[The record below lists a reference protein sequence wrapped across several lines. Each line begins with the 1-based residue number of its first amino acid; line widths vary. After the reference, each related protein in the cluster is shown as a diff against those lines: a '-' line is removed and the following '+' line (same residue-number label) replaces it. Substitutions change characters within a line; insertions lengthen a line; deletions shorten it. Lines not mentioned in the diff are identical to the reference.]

1 MKIYPDKRVPKIFV
15 MQEEAMK
22 RKLIG
27 RWHAAA
33 FLVFCF
39 VFALTASG
47 VFYNQRGKLAGEF
60 ENMVAANL
68 TSYTQAQKRYL
79 NSSITDAWNTLK
91 GISGLIE
98 WIVPEYTEDS
108 LNEYLDQLNLQNRD
122 YMIEYVPLKELERR
136 LRDQKAP
143 EPDWSL
149 FREIEQGTGVVSD
162 IWDWKKA
169 GNKYVFTVA
178 EPVRENGE
186 VIGVLQT
193 RLEPLAITKQVP
205 EASAFTR
212 SSTLIVRRDGTILVS
227 GDHNQGYIS
236 TGNLFDSVRA
246 AGITDEAVRQ
256 MEERFYGDGSDSFM
270 FDGKGNS
277 YYFSWDSLGYNEWY
291 IVNFVRSPDVAIHYD
306 NILKELIY
314 ASLFLIGL
322 TAVLGGGIVVL
333 FLHYRRS
340 LDFET
345 KKYGLL
351 AEFSDTVL
359 FEYDRRRDNLEF
371 TNNARR
377 ILMLDELKISHVMGK
392 KTRADLLFQEDRK
405 VMEDMLR
412 GRTGMGE
419 DKIQYGELRLKSISG
434 EYHWFGCHYKAITSD
449 AGTVVKVVGKLADIS
464 RQRSREQ
471 ALREQAMRDVLT
483 GIYNKAGER
492 LIDHMV
498 KEQGQGLFLML
509 DINNFKGINDTM
521 GHAAGDA
528 ILTELGRV
536 LKGTCRENDIVARIG
551 GDEFVMFLPG
561 AFDWQTGN
569 RKIGE
574 IQESLSTVRISTWG
588 IRGIRASIGASLCP
602 EDGMDYETLFRAA
615 DGAMYRAKEQ
625 SKDRNESG
633 QAGAE
638 EKDRTIS

>member
-1 MKIYPDKRVPKIFV
+1 
-15 MQEEAMK
+15 MK

-27 RWHAAA
+27 TWHAAA
-33 FLVFCF
+33 FLTFCF
-39 VFALTASG
+39 VLALTASG

-60 ENMVAANL
+60 GNMVAANL

-91 GISGLIE
+91 GISGLVE
-98 WIVPEYTEDS
+98 QIVPEYTEDS

-122 YMIEYVPLKELERR
+122 YMIEYLSLKELERR
-136 LRDQKAP
+136 LRDQQAA
-143 EPDWSL
+143 ERDWTL
-149 FREIEQGTGVVSD
+149 FRKIEQGTGVVSD

-169 GNKYVFTVA
+169 GNQSVFTVA
-178 EPVRENGE
+178 EPVWKNGK

-193 RLEPLAITKQVP
+193 RLKPLSITEQVP

-212 SSTLIVRRDGTILVS
+212 SSTLIVRRDGTILAS
-227 GDHNQGYIS
+227 ENHNRGDIS
-236 TGNLFDSVRA
+236 TGNLFVSVKTS
-246 AGITDEAVRQ
+246 GITDEVVRQ
-256 MEERFYGDGSDSFM
+256 MEECFYGDGSDSFM
-270 FDGKGNS
+270 FEGKGDF
-277 YYFSWDSLGYNEWY
+277 YYFSWDYLGYNEWY
-291 IVNFVRSPDVAIHYD
+291 IVNFVRSPDVAIHYE

-351 AEFSDTVL
+351 AEFSDTAL
-359 FEYDRRRDNLEF
+359 FEYDRRKDILEF

-377 ILMLDELKISHVMGK
+377 ILMLDELRISHVMGK
-392 KTRADLLFQEDRK
+392 KIRTDLFLQEDRK

-412 GRTGMGE
+412 SRTGSWE
-419 DKIQYGELRLKSISG
+419 DNIQYAELRLKSISG
-434 EYHWFGCHYKAITSD
+434 EYHWFGCHYKTITSD
-449 AGTVVKVVGKLADIS
+449 TGTVVKVVGKLADIS

-471 ALREQAMRDVLT
+471 ELREQAMRDVLT

-492 LIDHMV
+492 LIDRMV
-498 KEQGQGLFLML
+498 KEKGQGLFLML
-509 DINNFKGINDTM
+509 DLNDFKSINDTM

-528 ILTELGRV
+528 ILTEMGRV
-536 LKGTCRENDIVARIG
+536 LKGACRENDIVARIG

-561 AFDWQTGN
+561 VFDRQTGK

-574 IQESLSTVRISTWG
+574 IQESLRTVRISTWG
-588 IRGIRASIGASLCP
+588 IRGIKASIGAALCP
-602 EDGMDYETLFRAA
+602 EDGMDYGTLYKAA
-615 DGAMYRAKEQ
+615 DEAMYQAKEQ
-625 SKDRNESG
+625 SKNRNESG
-633 QAGAE
+633 EAGE
-638 EKDRTIS
+638 ENHDRTIS

>member
-1 MKIYPDKRVPKIFV
+1 
-15 MQEEAMK
+15 MK

-27 RWHAAA
+27 TWHAAA
-33 FLVFCF
+33 FLTFCF
-39 VFALTASG
+39 VLALTASG

-60 ENMVAANL
+60 GNMVAANL

-91 GISGLIE
+91 GISGLVE
-98 WIVPEYTEDS
+98 QIVPEYTEDS

-122 YMIEYVPLKELERR
+122 YMIEYLSLKELERR
-136 LRDQKAP
+136 LRNQQAA
-143 EPDWSL
+143 ERDWTL
-149 FREIEQGTGVVSD
+149 FRKMEQGTGVVCD

-169 GNKYVFTVA
+169 GNQSVFTVA
-178 EPVRENGE
+178 EPVWKNGK

-193 RLEPLAITKQVP
+193 RLEPLTITEQVP

-212 SSTLIVRRDGTILVS
+212 SSTLIVRRDGTILAS
-227 GDHNQGYIS
+227 ENHNRGDIS
-236 TGNLFDSVRA
+236 TGNLFVSVKTS
-246 AGITDEAVRQ
+246 GITDEVVRQ
-256 MEERFYGDGSDSFM
+256 MEECFYGDGSDSFM
-270 FDGKGNS
+270 FEGKGDS
-277 YYFSWDSLGYNEWY
+277 YYFSWDYLGYNEWY
-291 IVNFVRSPDVAIHYD
+291 IVNFVRSPDVAIHYE

-351 AEFSDTVL
+351 AEFSDTAL
-359 FEYDRRRDNLEF
+359 FEYDRRKDILEF

-377 ILMLDELKISHVMGK
+377 ILMLDELRISHVMGK
-392 KTRADLLFQEDRK
+392 KIRTDLFLQEDRK

-412 GRTGMGE
+412 SRTGSWE
-419 DKIQYGELRLKSISG
+419 DNIQYAELRLKSISG
-434 EYHWFGCHYKAITSD
+434 EYHWFGCHYKTITSD
-449 AGTVVKVVGKLADIS
+449 TGTVVKVVGKLADIS

-471 ALREQAMRDVLT
+471 ELREQAMRDVLT

-492 LIDHMV
+492 LIDRMV
-498 KEQGQGLFLML
+498 KEKGQGLFLML
-509 DINNFKGINDTM
+509 DLNDFKSINDTM

-536 LKGTCRENDIVARIG
+536 LKGNCRENDIVARIG

-561 AFDWQTGN
+561 VFDRQTGK

-574 IQESLSTVRISTWG
+574 IQESLRTVRISTWG
-588 IRGIRASIGASLCP
+588 IRGIKASIGAALCP
-602 EDGMDYETLFRAA
+602 EDGMDYGTLYKAA
-615 DGAMYRAKEQ
+615 DEAMYQAKEQ
-625 SKDRNESG
+625 SKNRNESG
-633 QAGAE
+633 EAGE
-638 EKDRTIS
+638 ENHDRTIS

>member
-1 MKIYPDKRVPKIFV
+1 
-15 MQEEAMK
+15 MK

-27 RWHAAA
+27 TWHAAA
-33 FLVFCF
+33 FLTFCF
-39 VFALTASG
+39 VLALTASG

-60 ENMVAANL
+60 GNMVAANL

-91 GISGLIE
+91 GISGLVE
-98 WIVPEYTEDS
+98 QIVPEYTEDS

-122 YMIEYVPLKELERR
+122 YMIEYLSLKELERR
-136 LRDQKAP
+136 LRNQQAA
-143 EPDWSL
+143 ERDWTL
-149 FREIEQGTGVVSD
+149 FRKIEQGTGVVSD

-169 GNKYVFTVA
+169 GNQSVFTVA
-178 EPVRENGE
+178 EPVWKNGK

-193 RLEPLAITKQVP
+193 RLEPLTITEQVP

-212 SSTLIVRRDGTILVS
+212 SSTLIVRRDGTILAS
-227 GDHNQGYIS
+227 ENHNRGDIS
-236 TGNLFDSVRA
+236 TGNLFVSVKTS
-246 AGITDEAVRQ
+246 GITDEVVRQ
-256 MEERFYGDGSDSFM
+256 MEECFYGDGSDSFM
-270 FDGKGNS
+270 FEGKGDS
-277 YYFSWDSLGYNEWY
+277 YYFSWDYLGYNEWY
-291 IVNFVRSPDVAIHYD
+291 IVNFVRSPDVAIHYE

-322 TAVLGGGIVVL
+322 TPVLGGGIVVL

-351 AEFSDTVL
+351 AEFSDSAL
-359 FEYDRRRDNLEF
+359 FEYDRRKDILEF

-377 ILMLDELKISHVMGK
+377 ILMLDELRISHVMGK
-392 KTRADLLFQEDRK
+392 KIRTDLFLQEDRK

-412 GRTGMGE
+412 SRTGSWE
-419 DKIQYGELRLKSISG
+419 DNIQYAELRLKSISG
-434 EYHWFGCHYKAITSD
+434 EYHWFGCHYKTITSD
-449 AGTVVKVVGKLADIS
+449 TGTVVKVVGKLADIS

-471 ALREQAMRDVLT
+471 ELREQAMRDVLT

-492 LIDHMV
+492 LIDRMV
-498 KEQGQGLFLML
+498 KEKGQGLFLML
-509 DINNFKGINDTM
+509 DLNDFKSINDTM

-536 LKGTCRENDIVARIG
+536 LKGNCRENDIVARIG

-561 AFDWQTGN
+561 VFDRQTGK

-574 IQESLSTVRISTWG
+574 IQESLRTVRISTWG
-588 IRGIRASIGASLCP
+588 IRGIKASIGAALCP
-602 EDGMDYETLFRAA
+602 EDGMDYGTLYKAA
-615 DGAMYRAKEQ
+615 DEAMYQAKEQ
-625 SKDRNESG
+625 SKNRNESG
-633 QAGAE
+633 EAGE
-638 EKDRTIS
+638 ENHDRTIS

>member
-1 MKIYPDKRVPKIFV
+1 
-15 MQEEAMK
+15 MK

-27 RWHAAA
+27 TWHAAA
-33 FLVFCF
+33 FLAFCF
-39 VFALTASG
+39 VLALTASG

-60 ENMVAANL
+60 GNMVAANL

-91 GISGLIE
+91 GISGLVE
-98 WIVPEYTEDS
+98 QIVPEYTEDS

-122 YMIEYVPLKELERR
+122 YMIEYLSLKELERR
-136 LRDQKAP
+136 LRDQQAA
-143 EPDWSL
+143 ERDWTL
-149 FREIEQGTGVVSD
+149 FRKIEQGTGVVSD

-169 GNKYVFTVA
+169 GNQSVFTVA
-178 EPVRENGE
+178 EPVWKNGK

-193 RLEPLAITKQVP
+193 RLKPLSITEQVP

-212 SSTLIVRRDGTILVS
+212 SSTLIVRRDGTILAS
-227 GDHNQGYIS
+227 ENHNRGDIS
-236 TGNLFDSVRA
+236 TGNLFVSVKTS
-246 AGITDEAVRQ
+246 GITDEVVRQ
-256 MEERFYGDGSDSFM
+256 MEECFYGDGSDSFM
-270 FDGKGNS
+270 FEGKGDS
-277 YYFSWDSLGYNEWY
+277 YYFSWDYLGYNEWY
-291 IVNFVRSPDVAIHYD
+291 IVNFVRSPDVAIHYE

-351 AEFSDTVL
+351 AEFSDTAL
-359 FEYDRRRDNLEF
+359 FEYDRRKDILEF

-377 ILMLDELKISHVMGK
+377 ILMLDELRISHVMGK
-392 KTRADLLFQEDRK
+392 KTRTDLFLQEDRK

-412 GRTGMGE
+412 SRTGSWE
-419 DKIQYGELRLKSISG
+419 DNIQYAELRLKSISG
-434 EYHWFGCHYKAITSD
+434 EYHWFGCHYKTITSD
-449 AGTVVKVVGKLADIS
+449 TGTVVKVVGKLADIS

-471 ALREQAMRDVLT
+471 ELREQAMRDVLT

-492 LIDHMV
+492 LIDRMV
-498 KEQGQGLFLML
+498 KEKGQGLFLML
-509 DINNFKGINDTM
+509 DLNDFKSINDTM
-521 GHAAGDA
+521 GHVAGDA

-536 LKGTCRENDIVARIG
+536 LKGNCRENDIVARIG

-561 AFDWQTGN
+561 VFDRQTGK

-574 IQESLSTVRISTWG
+574 IQESLRTVRISTWG
-588 IRGIRASIGASLCP
+588 IRGIKASIGAALCP
-602 EDGMDYETLFRAA
+602 EDGMDYGTLYKAA
-615 DGAMYRAKEQ
+615 DEAMYQAKEQ
-625 SKDRNESG
+625 SKNRNESG
-633 QAGAE
+633 EAGE
-638 EKDRTIS
+638 ENHDRTIS

>member
-1 MKIYPDKRVPKIFV
+1 
-15 MQEEAMK
+15 MK

-27 RWHAAA
+27 TWHAAA
-33 FLVFCF
+33 FLAFCF
-39 VFALTASG
+39 VLALTASG

-60 ENMVAANL
+60 GNMVAANL

-91 GISGLIE
+91 GISGLVE
-98 WIVPEYTEDS
+98 QIVPEYTDDS

-122 YMIEYVPLKELERR
+122 YMIEYLSLKELERR
-136 LRDQKAP
+136 LRDQQAA
-143 EPDWSL
+143 ERDWTL
-149 FREIEQGTGVVSD
+149 FRKIEQGTGVVSD

-169 GNKYVFTVA
+169 GNQSVFTVA
-178 EPVRENGE
+178 EPVWKNGK

-193 RLEPLAITKQVP
+193 RLKPLSITEQVP

-212 SSTLIVRRDGTILVS
+212 SSTLIVRRDGTILAS
-227 GDHNQGYIS
+227 ENHNRGDIS
-236 TGNLFDSVRA
+236 TGNLFVSVKT
-246 AGITDEAVRQ
+246 AGITDEVVRQ
-256 MEERFYGDGSDSFM
+256 MEECFYGDGSDSFM
-270 FDGKGNS
+270 FEGKGDF
-277 YYFSWDSLGYNEWY
+277 YYFSWDYLGYNEWY
-291 IVNFVRSPDVAIHYD
+291 IVNFVRSPDVAIHYE

-351 AEFSDTVL
+351 AEFSDTAL
-359 FEYDRRRDNLEF
+359 FEYDRRKDILEF

-377 ILMLDELKISHVMGK
+377 ILMLDELRISHVMGK
-392 KTRADLLFQEDRK
+392 KTRTDLFLQEDRK

-412 GRTGMGE
+412 SRTGSWE
-419 DKIQYGELRLKSISG
+419 DNIQYAELRLKSISG
-434 EYHWFGCHYKAITSD
+434 EYHWFGCHYKTITSD
-449 AGTVVKVVGKLADIS
+449 TGTVVKVVGKLADIS

-471 ALREQAMRDVLT
+471 DLREQAMRDVLT
-483 GIYNKAGER
+483 GIYNKAGEK
-492 LIDHMV
+492 LIDRMV
-498 KEQGQGLFLML
+498 KEKGQGLFLML
-509 DINNFKGINDTM
+509 DLNDFKSINDTM
-521 GHAAGDA
+521 GHVAGDA

-561 AFDWQTGN
+561 VFDRQTGK

-574 IQESLSTVRISTWG
+574 IQESLRTVRISTWG
-588 IRGIRASIGASLCP
+588 IRGIKASIGAALCP
-602 EDGMDYETLFRAA
+602 EDGMDYGTLYKAA
-615 DGAMYRAKEQ
+615 DEAMYQAKEQ
-625 SKDRNESG
+625 SKNRNESG
-633 QAGAE
+633 EAGE
-638 EKDRTIS
+638 ENHDRTIS

>member
-1 MKIYPDKRVPKIFV
+1 
-15 MQEEAMK
+15 MK

-27 RWHAAA
+27 TWHAAA
-33 FLVFCF
+33 FLTFCF
-39 VFALTASG
+39 VLALTASG

-60 ENMVAANL
+60 GNMVAANL

-91 GISGLIE
+91 GISGLVE
-98 WIVPEYTEDS
+98 QIVPEYTEDS

-122 YMIEYVPLKELERR
+122 YMIEYLSLKELERR
-136 LRDQKAP
+136 LRNQQAA
-143 EPDWSL
+143 ERDWTL
-149 FREIEQGTGVVSD
+149 FRKIEQGTGVVSD

-169 GNKYVFTVA
+169 GNQSVFTVA
-178 EPVRENGE
+178 EPVWKNGK

-193 RLEPLAITKQVP
+193 RLEPLTITEQVP

-212 SSTLIVRRDGTILVS
+212 SSTLIVRRDGTILAS
-227 GDHNQGYIS
+227 ENHNRGDIS
-236 TGNLFDSVRA
+236 TGNLFVSVKTS
-246 AGITDEAVRQ
+246 GITDEVVRQ
-256 MEERFYGDGSDSFM
+256 MEECFYGDGSDSFM
-270 FDGKGNS
+270 FEGKGDF
-277 YYFSWDSLGYNEWY
+277 YYFSWDYLGYNEWY
-291 IVNFVRSPDVAIHYD
+291 IVNFVRSPDVAIHYE

-351 AEFSDTVL
+351 AEFSDSAL
-359 FEYDRRRDNLEF
+359 FEYDRRKDILEF

-377 ILMLDELKISHVMGK
+377 ILMLDELRISHVMGK
-392 KTRADLLFQEDRK
+392 KIRTDLFLQEDRK

-412 GRTGMGE
+412 SRTGSWE
-419 DKIQYGELRLKSISG
+419 DNIQYAELRLKSISG
-434 EYHWFGCHYKAITSD
+434 EYHWFGCHYKTITSD
-449 AGTVVKVVGKLADIS
+449 TGTVVKVVGKLADIS

-471 ALREQAMRDVLT
+471 ELREQAMRDVLT

-492 LIDHMV
+492 LIDRMV
-498 KEQGQGLFLML
+498 KEKGQGLFLML
-509 DINNFKGINDTM
+509 DLNDFKSINDTM
-521 GHAAGDA
+521 GHVAGDA

-561 AFDWQTGN
+561 VFDRQTGK

-574 IQESLSTVRISTWG
+574 IQESLRTVRISTWG
-588 IRGIRASIGASLCP
+588 IRGIKASIGAALCP
-602 EDGMDYETLFRAA
+602 EDGMDYGTLYKAA
-615 DGAMYRAKEQ
+615 DEAMYQAKEQ
-625 SKDRNESG
+625 SKNRNESG
-633 QAGAE
+633 EAGE
-638 EKDRTIS
+638 ENHDRTIS

>member
-1 MKIYPDKRVPKIFV
+1 
-15 MQEEAMK
+15 MK

-27 RWHAAA
+27 TWHAAA
-33 FLVFCF
+33 FLAFCF
-39 VFALTASG
+39 VLALTASG

-60 ENMVAANL
+60 GNMVAANL

-91 GISGLIE
+91 GISGLVE
-98 WIVPEYTEDS
+98 QIVPEYTDDS

-122 YMIEYVPLKELERR
+122 YMIEYLSLKELERR
-136 LRDQKAP
+136 LRDQQAA
-143 EPDWSL
+143 ERDWTL
-149 FREIEQGTGVVSD
+149 FRKIEQGTGVVSD

-169 GNKYVFTVA
+169 GNQSVFTVA
-178 EPVRENGE
+178 EPVWKNGK

-193 RLEPLAITKQVP
+193 RLKPLSITEQVP

-212 SSTLIVRRDGTILVS
+212 SSTLIVRCDGTILAS
-227 GDHNQGYIS
+227 ENHNRGDIS
-236 TGNLFDSVRA
+236 TGNLFVSVKT
-246 AGITDEAVRQ
+246 AGITDEVVRQ
-256 MEERFYGDGSDSFM
+256 MEECFYGDGSDSFM
-270 FDGKGNS
+270 FEGKGDF
-277 YYFSWDSLGYNEWY
+277 YYFSWDYLGYNEWY
-291 IVNFVRSPDVAIHYD
+291 IVNFVRSPDVAIHYE

-351 AEFSDTVL
+351 AEFSDTAL
-359 FEYDRRRDNLEF
+359 FEYDRRKDILEF

-377 ILMLDELKISHVMGK
+377 ILMLDELRISHVMGK
-392 KTRADLLFQEDRK
+392 KTRTDLFLQEDRK

-412 GRTGMGE
+412 SRTGSWE
-419 DKIQYGELRLKSISG
+419 DNIQYAELRLKSISG
-434 EYHWFGCHYKAITSD
+434 EYHWFGCHYKTITSD
-449 AGTVVKVVGKLADIS
+449 TGTVVKVVGKLADIS

-471 ALREQAMRDVLT
+471 ELREQAMRDVLT

-492 LIDHMV
+492 LIDRMV
-498 KEQGQGLFLML
+498 KEKGQGLFLML
-509 DINNFKGINDTM
+509 DLNDFKSINDTM
-521 GHAAGDA
+521 GHVAGDA

-561 AFDWQTGN
+561 VFDRQTGK

-574 IQESLSTVRISTWG
+574 IQESLRTVRISTWG
-588 IRGIRASIGASLCP
+588 IRGIKASIGAALCP
-602 EDGMDYETLFRAA
+602 EDGMDYGTLYKAA
-615 DGAMYRAKEQ
+615 DEAMYQAKEQ
-625 SKDRNESG
+625 SKNRNESG
-633 QAGAE
+633 EAGE
-638 EKDRTIS
+638 ENHDRTIS

>member
-1 MKIYPDKRVPKIFV
+1 
-15 MQEEAMK
+15 MK

-27 RWHAAA
+27 TWHAAA
-33 FLVFCF
+33 FLTFCF
-39 VFALTASG
+39 VLALTASG

-60 ENMVAANL
+60 GNMVAANL

-91 GISGLIE
+91 GISGLVE
-98 WIVPEYTEDS
+98 QIVPEYTEDS

-122 YMIEYVPLKELERR
+122 YMIEYLSLKELERR
-136 LRDQKAP
+136 LRNQQAA
-143 EPDWSL
+143 ERDWTL
-149 FREIEQGTGVVSD
+149 FRKIEQGTGVVSD

-169 GNKYVFTVA
+169 GNQSVFTVA
-178 EPVRENGE
+178 EPVWKNGK

-193 RLEPLAITKQVP
+193 RLEPLTITEQVP

-212 SSTLIVRRDGTILVS
+212 SSTLIVRRDGTILAS
-227 GDHNQGYIS
+227 ENHNRGDIS
-236 TGNLFDSVRA
+236 TGNLFVSVKTS
-246 AGITDEAVRQ
+246 GITDEVVRQ
-256 MEERFYGDGSDSFM
+256 MEECFYGDGSDSFM
-270 FDGKGNS
+270 FEGKGDS
-277 YYFSWDSLGYNEWY
+277 YYFSWDYLGYNEWY
-291 IVNFVRSPDVAIHYD
+291 IVNFVRSPDVAIHYE

-351 AEFSDTVL
+351 AEFSDTAL
-359 FEYDRRRDNLEF
+359 FEYDRRKDILEF

-377 ILMLDELKISHVMGK
+377 ILMLDELRISHVMGK
-392 KTRADLLFQEDRK
+392 KIRTDLFLQEDRK

-412 GRTGMGE
+412 SRTGSWE
-419 DKIQYGELRLKSISG
+419 DNIQYAELRLKSISG
-434 EYHWFGCHYKAITSD
+434 EYHWFGCHYKTITSD
-449 AGTVVKVVGKLADIS
+449 TGTVVKVVGKLADIS

-471 ALREQAMRDVLT
+471 ELREQAMRDVLT

-492 LIDHMV
+492 LIDRMV
-498 KEQGQGLFLML
+498 KEKGQGLFLML
-509 DINNFKGINDTM
+509 DLNDFKSINDTM

-536 LKGTCRENDIVARIG
+536 LKGNCRENDIVARIG
-551 GDEFVMFLPG
+551 GAEFVMFLPG
-561 AFDWQTGN
+561 GFDRQTGK

-574 IQESLSTVRISTWG
+574 IQESLRTVRISTWG
-588 IRGIRASIGASLCP
+588 IRGIKASIGAALCP
-602 EDGMDYETLFRAA
+602 EDGMDYGTLYKAA
-615 DGAMYRAKEQ
+615 DEAMYQAKEQ
-625 SKDRNESG
+625 SKNRNESG
-633 QAGAE
+633 EAGE
-638 EKDRTIS
+638 ENHDRTIS

>member
-1 MKIYPDKRVPKIFV
+1 
-15 MQEEAMK
+15 MK

-27 RWHAAA
+27 TWHAAA
-33 FLVFCF
+33 FLAFCF
-39 VFALTASG
+39 VLALTASG

-60 ENMVAANL
+60 GNMVAANL

-91 GISGLIE
+91 GISGLVE
-98 WIVPEYTEDS
+98 QIVPEYTDDS

-122 YMIEYVPLKELERR
+122 YMIEYLSLKELERR
-136 LRDQKAP
+136 LRDQQAA
-143 EPDWSL
+143 ERDWTL
-149 FREIEQGTGVVSD
+149 FRKIEQGTGVVSD

-169 GNKYVFTVA
+169 GNQSVFTVA
-178 EPVRENGE
+178 EPVWKNGK

-193 RLEPLAITKQVP
+193 RLKPLSITEQVP

-212 SSTLIVRRDGTILVS
+212 SSTLIVRRDGTILAS
-227 GDHNQGYIS
+227 ENHNRGDIS
-236 TGNLFDSVRA
+236 TGNLFVSVKT
-246 AGITDEAVRQ
+246 AGITDEVVRQ
-256 MEERFYGDGSDSFM
+256 MEECFYGDGSDSFM
-270 FDGKGNS
+270 FEGKGDF
-277 YYFSWDSLGYNEWY
+277 YYFSWDYLGYNEWY
-291 IVNFVRSPDVAIHYD
+291 IVNFVRSPDVAIHYE

-351 AEFSDTVL
+351 AEFSDTAL
-359 FEYDRRRDNLEF
+359 FEYDRRKDILEF

-377 ILMLDELKISHVMGK
+377 ILMLDELIISHVMGK
-392 KTRADLLFQEDRK
+392 KTRTDLFLQEDRK

-412 GRTGMGE
+412 SRTGSWE
-419 DKIQYGELRLKSISG
+419 DNIQYAELRLKSISG
-434 EYHWFGCHYKAITSD
+434 EYHWFGCHYKTITSD
-449 AGTVVKVVGKLADIS
+449 TGTVVKVVGKLADIS

-471 ALREQAMRDVLT
+471 ELREQAMRDVLT

-492 LIDHMV
+492 LIDRMV
-498 KEQGQGLFLML
+498 KEKGQGLFLML
-509 DINNFKGINDTM
+509 DLNDFKSINDTM
-521 GHAAGDA
+521 GHVAGDA

-561 AFDWQTGN
+561 VFDRQTGK

-574 IQESLSTVRISTWG
+574 IQESLRTVRISTWG
-588 IRGIRASIGASLCP
+588 IRGIKASIGAALCP
-602 EDGMDYETLFRAA
+602 EDGMDYGTLYKAA
-615 DGAMYRAKEQ
+615 DEAMYQAKEQ
-625 SKDRNESG
+625 SKNRNESG
-633 QAGAE
+633 EAGE
-638 EKDRTIS
+638 ENHDRTIS

>member
-1 MKIYPDKRVPKIFV
+1 
-15 MQEEAMK
+15 MK

-27 RWHAAA
+27 TWHAAA
-33 FLVFCF
+33 FLTFCF
-39 VFALTASG
+39 VLALTASG

-60 ENMVAANL
+60 GNMVAANL

-91 GISGLIE
+91 GISGLVE
-98 WIVPEYTEDS
+98 QIVPEYTEDS

-122 YMIEYVPLKELERR
+122 YMIEYLSLKELERR
-136 LRDQKAP
+136 LRNQQAA
-143 EPDWSL
+143 ERDWTL
-149 FREIEQGTGVVSD
+149 FRKIEQGTGVVSD

-169 GNKYVFTVA
+169 GNQSVFTVA
-178 EPVRENGE
+178 EPVWKNGK

-193 RLEPLAITKQVP
+193 RLEPLTITEQVP

-212 SSTLIVRRDGTILVS
+212 SSTLFVRRDGTILAS
-227 GDHNQGYIS
+227 ENHNRGDIS
-236 TGNLFDSVRA
+236 TGNLFVSVKTS
-246 AGITDEAVRQ
+246 GITDEVVRQ
-256 MEERFYGDGSDSFM
+256 MEECFYGDGSDSFM
-270 FDGKGNS
+270 FEGKGDS
-277 YYFSWDSLGYNEWY
+277 YYFSWDYLGYNEWY
-291 IVNFVRSPDVAIHYD
+291 IVNFVRSPDVAIHYE

-351 AEFSDTVL
+351 AEFSDTAL
-359 FEYDRRRDNLEF
+359 FEYDRRKDILEF

-377 ILMLDELKISHVMGK
+377 ILMLDELRISHVMGK
-392 KTRADLLFQEDRK
+392 KIRTDLFLQEDRK

-412 GRTGMGE
+412 SRTGSWE
-419 DKIQYGELRLKSISG
+419 DNIQYAELRLKSISG
-434 EYHWFGCHYKAITSD
+434 EYHWFGCHYKTITSD
-449 AGTVVKVVGKLADIS
+449 TGTVVKVVGKLADIS

-471 ALREQAMRDVLT
+471 ELREQAMRDVLT

-492 LIDHMV
+492 LIDRMV
-498 KEQGQGLFLML
+498 KEKGQGLFLML
-509 DINNFKGINDTM
+509 DLNDFKSINDTM

-528 ILTELGRV
+528 ILTEMGRV
-536 LKGTCRENDIVARIG
+536 LKGACRENDIVARIG

-561 AFDWQTGN
+561 VFDRQTGK

-574 IQESLSTVRISTWG
+574 IQESLRTVRISTWG
-588 IRGIRASIGASLCP
+588 IRGIKASIGAALCP
-602 EDGMDYETLFRAA
+602 EDGMDYGTLYKAA
-615 DGAMYRAKEQ
+615 DEAMYQAKEQ
-625 SKDRNESG
+625 SKNRNESG
-633 QAGAE
+633 EAGE
-638 EKDRTIS
+638 ENHDRTIS

>member
-1 MKIYPDKRVPKIFV
+1 
-15 MQEEAMK
+15 MK

-27 RWHAAA
+27 TWHAAA
-33 FLVFCF
+33 FLAFCF
-39 VFALTASG
+39 VLALTASG

-60 ENMVAANL
+60 GNMVAANL
-68 TSYTQAQKRYL
+68 TSYTQAQTRYL

-91 GISGLIE
+91 GISGLVE
-98 WIVPEYTEDS
+98 QIVPEYTDDS

-122 YMIEYVPLKELERR
+122 YMIEYLSLKELERR
-136 LRDQKAP
+136 LRDQQAA
-143 EPDWSL
+143 ERDWTL
-149 FREIEQGTGVVSD
+149 FRKIEQGTGVVSD

-169 GNKYVFTVA
+169 GNQSVFTVA
-178 EPVRENGE
+178 EPVWKNGK

-193 RLEPLAITKQVP
+193 RLKPLSITEQVP

-212 SSTLIVRRDGTILVS
+212 SSTLIVRRDGTILAS
-227 GDHNQGYIS
+227 ENHNRGDIS
-236 TGNLFDSVRA
+236 TGNLFVSVKT
-246 AGITDEAVRQ
+246 AGITDEVVRQ
-256 MEERFYGDGSDSFM
+256 MEECFYGDGSDSFM
-270 FDGKGNS
+270 FEGKGDF
-277 YYFSWDSLGYNEWY
+277 YYFSWDYLGYNEWY
-291 IVNFVRSPDVAIHYD
+291 IVNFVRSPDVAIHYE

-351 AEFSDTVL
+351 AEFSDTAL
-359 FEYDRRRDNLEF
+359 FEYDRRKDILEF

-377 ILMLDELKISHVMGK
+377 ILMLDELRISHVMGK
-392 KTRADLLFQEDRK
+392 KTRTDLFLQEDRK

-412 GRTGMGE
+412 SRTGSWE
-419 DKIQYGELRLKSISG
+419 DNIQYAELRLKSISG
-434 EYHWFGCHYKAITSD
+434 EYHWFGCHYKTITSD
-449 AGTVVKVVGKLADIS
+449 TGTVVKVVGKLADIS

-471 ALREQAMRDVLT
+471 ELREQAMRDVLT

-492 LIDHMV
+492 LIDRMV
-498 KEQGQGLFLML
+498 KEKGQGLFLML
-509 DINNFKGINDTM
+509 DLNDFKSINDTM
-521 GHAAGDA
+521 GHVAGDA

-561 AFDWQTGN
+561 VFDRQTGK

-574 IQESLSTVRISTWG
+574 IQESLRTVRISTWG
-588 IRGIRASIGASLCP
+588 IRGIKASIGAALCP
-602 EDGMDYETLFRAA
+602 EDGMDYGTLYKAA
-615 DGAMYRAKEQ
+615 DEAMYQAKEQ
-625 SKDRNESG
+625 SKNRNESG
-633 QAGAE
+633 EAGE
-638 EKDRTIS
+638 ENHDRTIS

>member
-1 MKIYPDKRVPKIFV
+1 
-15 MQEEAMK
+15 MK

-27 RWHAAA
+27 TWHAAA
-33 FLVFCF
+33 FLAFCF
-39 VFALTASG
+39 VLALTASG

-60 ENMVAANL
+60 GNMVAANL

-91 GISGLIE
+91 GISGLVE
-98 WIVPEYTEDS
+98 QIVPEYTDDS

-122 YMIEYVPLKELERR
+122 YMIEYLSLKELERR
-136 LRDQKAP
+136 LRDQQAA
-143 EPDWSL
+143 ERDWTL
-149 FREIEQGTGVVSD
+149 FRKIEQGTGVVSD

-169 GNKYVFTVA
+169 GNQSVFTVA
-178 EPVRENGE
+178 EPVWKNGK

-193 RLEPLAITKQVP
+193 RLEPLTITEQVP

-212 SSTLIVRRDGTILVS
+212 SSTLIVRRDGTILAS
-227 GDHNQGYIS
+227 ENHNRGDIS
-236 TGNLFDSVRA
+236 TGNLFVSVKT
-246 AGITDEAVRQ
+246 AGITDEVVRQ
-256 MEERFYGDGSDSFM
+256 MEECFYGDGSDSFM
-270 FDGKGNS
+270 FEGKGDF
-277 YYFSWDSLGYNEWY
+277 YYFSWDYLGYNEWY
-291 IVNFVRSPDVAIHYD
+291 IVNFVRSPDVAIHYE

-351 AEFSDTVL
+351 AEFSDTAL
-359 FEYDRRRDNLEF
+359 FEYDRRKDILEF

-377 ILMLDELKISHVMGK
+377 ILMLDELRISHVMGK
-392 KTRADLLFQEDRK
+392 KTRTDLFLQEDRK

-412 GRTGMGE
+412 SRTGSWE
-419 DKIQYGELRLKSISG
+419 DNIQYAELRLKSISG
-434 EYHWFGCHYKAITSD
+434 EYHWFGCHYKTITSD
-449 AGTVVKVVGKLADIS
+449 TGTVVKVVGKLADIS

-471 ALREQAMRDVLT
+471 ELREQAMRDVLT

-492 LIDHMV
+492 LIDRMV
-498 KEQGQGLFLML
+498 KEKGQGLFLML
-509 DINNFKGINDTM
+509 DLNDFKSINDTM
-521 GHAAGDA
+521 GHVAGDA

-561 AFDWQTGN
+561 VFDRQTGK

-574 IQESLSTVRISTWG
+574 IQESLRTVRISTWG
-588 IRGIRASIGASLCP
+588 IRGIKASIGAALCP
-602 EDGMDYETLFRAA
+602 EDGMDYGTLYKAA
-615 DGAMYRAKEQ
+615 DEAMYQAKEQ
-625 SKDRNESG
+625 SKNRNESG
-633 QAGAE
+633 EAGE
-638 EKDRTIS
+638 ENHDRTIS

>member
-1 MKIYPDKRVPKIFV
+1 
-15 MQEEAMK
+15 MK

-27 RWHAAA
+27 TWHAAA
-33 FLVFCF
+33 FLAFCF
-39 VFALTASG
+39 VLALTASG

-60 ENMVAANL
+60 GNMVAANL

-91 GISGLIE
+91 GISGLVE
-98 WIVPEYTEDS
+98 QIVPEYTDDS

-122 YMIEYVPLKELERR
+122 YMIEYLSLKELERR
-136 LRDQKAP
+136 LRDQQAA
-143 EPDWSL
+143 ERDWTL
-149 FREIEQGTGVVSD
+149 FRKIEQGTGVVSD

-169 GNKYVFTVA
+169 GNQSVFTVA
-178 EPVRENGE
+178 EPVWKNGK

-193 RLEPLAITKQVP
+193 RLKPLSITEQVP

-212 SSTLIVRRDGTILVS
+212 SSTLIVRRDGTILAS
-227 GDHNQGYIS
+227 ENHNRGDIS
-236 TGNLFDSVRA
+236 TGNLFVSVKT
-246 AGITDEAVRQ
+246 AGITDEVVRQ
-256 MEERFYGDGSDSFM
+256 MEECFYGDGSDSFM
-270 FDGKGNS
+270 FEGKGDF
-277 YYFSWDSLGYNEWY
+277 YYFSWDYLGYNEWY
-291 IVNFVRSPDVAIHYD
+291 IVNFVRSPDVAIHYE

-322 TAVLGGGIVVL
+322 TAVLDGGIVVL

-351 AEFSDTVL
+351 AEFSDTAL
-359 FEYDRRRDNLEF
+359 FEYDRRKDILEF

-377 ILMLDELKISHVMGK
+377 ILMLDELRISHVMGK
-392 KTRADLLFQEDRK
+392 KTRTDLFLQEDRK

-412 GRTGMGE
+412 SRTGSWE
-419 DKIQYGELRLKSISG
+419 DNIQYAELRLKSISG
-434 EYHWFGCHYKAITSD
+434 EYHWFGCHYKTITSD
-449 AGTVVKVVGKLADIS
+449 TGTVVKVVGKLADIS

-471 ALREQAMRDVLT
+471 ELREQAMRDVLT

-492 LIDHMV
+492 LIDRMV
-498 KEQGQGLFLML
+498 KEKGQGLFLML
-509 DINNFKGINDTM
+509 DLNDFKSINDTM
-521 GHAAGDA
+521 GHVAGDA

-561 AFDWQTGN
+561 VFDRQTGK

-574 IQESLSTVRISTWG
+574 IQESLRTVRISTWG
-588 IRGIRASIGASLCP
+588 IRGIKASIGAALCP
-602 EDGMDYETLFRAA
+602 EDGMDYGTLYKAA
-615 DGAMYRAKEQ
+615 DEAMYQAKEQ
-625 SKDRNESG
+625 SKNRNESG
-633 QAGAE
+633 EAGE
-638 EKDRTIS
+638 ENHDRTIS

>member
-1 MKIYPDKRVPKIFV
+1 
-15 MQEEAMK
+15 MK

-27 RWHAAA
+27 TWHAAA
-33 FLVFCF
+33 FLAFCF
-39 VFALTASG
+39 VLALTASG

-60 ENMVAANL
+60 GNMVAANL

-91 GISGLIE
+91 GISGLVE
-98 WIVPEYTEDS
+98 QIVPEYTDDS

-122 YMIEYVPLKELERR
+122 YMIEYLSLKELERR
-136 LRDQKAP
+136 LRDQQAA
-143 EPDWSL
+143 ERDWTL
-149 FREIEQGTGVVSD
+149 FRKIEQGTGVVSD

-169 GNKYVFTVA
+169 GNQSVFTVA
-178 EPVRENGE
+178 EPVWKNGK

-193 RLEPLAITKQVP
+193 RLKPLSITEQVP

-212 SSTLIVRRDGTILVS
+212 SSTLIVRRDGTILAS
-227 GDHNQGYIS
+227 ENHNRGDIS
-236 TGNLFDSVRA
+236 TGNLFVSVKTS
-246 AGITDEAVRQ
+246 GITDEVVRQ
-256 MEERFYGDGSDSFM
+256 MEECFYGDGSDSFM
-270 FDGKGNS
+270 FEGKGDS
-277 YYFSWDSLGYNEWY
+277 YYFSWDYLGYNEWY
-291 IVNFVRSPDVAIHYD
+291 IVNFVRSPDVAIHYE

-351 AEFSDTVL
+351 AEFSDTAL
-359 FEYDRRRDNLEF
+359 FEYDRRKDILEF

-377 ILMLDELKISHVMGK
+377 ILMLDELRISHVMGK
-392 KTRADLLFQEDRK
+392 KTRTDLFLQEDRK

-412 GRTGMGE
+412 SRTGSWE
-419 DKIQYGELRLKSISG
+419 DNIQYAELRLKSISG
-434 EYHWFGCHYKAITSD
+434 EYHWFGCHYKTITSD
-449 AGTVVKVVGKLADIS
+449 TGTVVKVVGKLADIS

-471 ALREQAMRDVLT
+471 ELREQAMRDVLT

-492 LIDHMV
+492 LIDRMV
-498 KEQGQGLFLML
+498 KEKGQGLFLML
-509 DINNFKGINDTM
+509 DLNDFKSINDTM
-521 GHAAGDA
+521 GHVAGDA

-561 AFDWQTGN
+561 VFDRQTGK

-574 IQESLSTVRISTWG
+574 IQESLRTVRISTWG
-588 IRGIRASIGASLCP
+588 IRGIKASIGAALCP
-602 EDGMDYETLFRAA
+602 EDGMDYGTLYKAA
-615 DGAMYRAKEQ
+615 DEAMYQAKEQ
-625 SKDRNESG
+625 SKNRNESG
-633 QAGAE
+633 EAGE
-638 EKDRTIS
+638 ENHDRTIS

>member
-1 MKIYPDKRVPKIFV
+1 
-15 MQEEAMK
+15 MK

-27 RWHAAA
+27 TWHAAA
-33 FLVFCF
+33 FLTFCF
-39 VFALTASG
+39 VLALTASG

-60 ENMVAANL
+60 GNMVAANL

-91 GISGLIE
+91 GISGLVE
-98 WIVPEYTEDS
+98 QIVPEYTDDS

-122 YMIEYVPLKELERR
+122 YMIEYLSLKELERR
-136 LRDQKAP
+136 LRDQQAA
-143 EPDWSL
+143 ERDWTL
-149 FREIEQGTGVVSD
+149 FRKIEQGTGVVSD

-169 GNKYVFTVA
+169 GNQSVFTVA
-178 EPVRENGE
+178 EPVWKNGK

-193 RLEPLAITKQVP
+193 RLKPLSITEQVP

-212 SSTLIVRRDGTILVS
+212 SSTLIVRRDGTILAS
-227 GDHNQGYIS
+227 ENHNRGDIS
-236 TGNLFDSVRA
+236 TGNLFVSVKTS
-246 AGITDEAVRQ
+246 GITDEVVRQ
-256 MEERFYGDGSDSFM
+256 MEECFYGDGSDSFM
-270 FDGKGNS
+270 FEGKGDF
-277 YYFSWDSLGYNEWY
+277 YYFSWDYLGYNEWY
-291 IVNFVRSPDVAIHYD
+291 IVNFVRSPDVAIHYE

-351 AEFSDTVL
+351 AEFSDTAL
-359 FEYDRRRDNLEF
+359 FEYDRRKDILEF

-377 ILMLDELKISHVMGK
+377 ILMLDELRISHVMGK
-392 KTRADLLFQEDRK
+392 KTRTDLFLQEDRK

-412 GRTGMGE
+412 SRTGSWE
-419 DKIQYGELRLKSISG
+419 DNIQYAELRLKSISG
-434 EYHWFGCHYKAITSD
+434 EYHWFGCHYKTITSD
-449 AGTVVKVVGKLADIS
+449 TGTVVKVVGKLADIS

-471 ALREQAMRDVLT
+471 ELREQAMRDVLT

-492 LIDHMV
+492 LIDRMV
-498 KEQGQGLFLML
+498 KEKGQGLFLML
-509 DINNFKGINDTM
+509 DLNDFKSINDTM

-536 LKGTCRENDIVARIG
+536 LKGNCRENDIVARIG

-561 AFDWQTGN
+561 VFDRQTGK

-574 IQESLSTVRISTWG
+574 IQESLRTVRISTWG
-588 IRGIRASIGASLCP
+588 IRGIKASIGAALCP
-602 EDGMDYETLFRAA
+602 EDGMDYGTLYKAA
-615 DGAMYRAKEQ
+615 DEAMYQAKEQ
-625 SKDRNESG
+625 SKNRNESG
-633 QAGAE
+633 EAGE
-638 EKDRTIS
+638 ENHDRTIS

>member
-1 MKIYPDKRVPKIFV
+1 
-15 MQEEAMK
+15 MK

-27 RWHAAA
+27 TWHAAA
-33 FLVFCF
+33 FLTFCF
-39 VFALTASG
+39 VLALTASG

-60 ENMVAANL
+60 GNMVAANL

-91 GISGLIE
+91 GISGLVE
-98 WIVPEYTEDS
+98 QIVPEYTEDS

-122 YMIEYVPLKELERR
+122 YMIEYLSLKELERR
-136 LRDQKAP
+136 LRNQQAA
-143 EPDWSL
+143 ERDWTL
-149 FREIEQGTGVVSD
+149 FRKIEQGTGVVSD

-169 GNKYVFTVA
+169 GNQSVFTVA
-178 EPVRENGE
+178 EPVWKNGK

-193 RLEPLAITKQVP
+193 RLEPLTITEQVP

-212 SSTLIVRRDGTILVS
+212 SSTLIVRRDGTILAS
-227 GDHNQGYIS
+227 ENHNRGDIS
-236 TGNLFDSVRA
+236 TGNLFVSVKT
-246 AGITDEAVRQ
+246 AGITDEVVRQ
-256 MEERFYGDGSDSFM
+256 MEECFYGDGSDSFM
-270 FDGKGNS
+270 FEGKGDF
-277 YYFSWDSLGYNEWY
+277 YYFSWDYLGYNEWY
-291 IVNFVRSPDVAIHYD
+291 IVNFVRSPDVAIHYE

-351 AEFSDTVL
+351 AEFSDTAL
-359 FEYDRRRDNLEF
+359 FEYDRRKDILEF

-377 ILMLDELKISHVMGK
+377 ILMLDELRISHVMGK
-392 KTRADLLFQEDRK
+392 KIRTDLFLQEDRK

-412 GRTGMGE
+412 SRTGSWE
-419 DKIQYGELRLKSISG
+419 DNIQYAELRLKSISG
-434 EYHWFGCHYKAITSD
+434 EYHWFGCHYKTITSD
-449 AGTVVKVVGKLADIS
+449 TGTVVKVVGKLADIS

-471 ALREQAMRDVLT
+471 ELREQAMRDVLT

-492 LIDHMV
+492 LIDRMV
-498 KEQGQGLFLML
+498 KEKGQGLFLML
-509 DINNFKGINDTM
+509 DLNDFKSINDTM
-521 GHAAGDA
+521 GHVAGDA

-561 AFDWQTGN
+561 VFDRQTGK

-574 IQESLSTVRISTWG
+574 IQESLRTVRISTWG
-588 IRGIRASIGASLCP
+588 IRGIKASIGAALCP
-602 EDGMDYETLFRAA
+602 EDGMDYGTLYKAA
-615 DGAMYRAKEQ
+615 DEAMYQAKEQ
-625 SKDRNESG
+625 SKNRNESG
-633 QAGAE
+633 EAGE
-638 EKDRTIS
+638 ENHDRTIS

>member
-1 MKIYPDKRVPKIFV
+1 
-15 MQEEAMK
+15 MK

-27 RWHAAA
+27 TWHAAA
-33 FLVFCF
+33 FLAFCF
-39 VFALTASG
+39 VLALTASG

-60 ENMVAANL
+60 GNMVAANL

-91 GISGLIE
+91 GISGLVE
-98 WIVPEYTEDS
+98 QIVPEYTDDS

-122 YMIEYVPLKELERR
+122 YMIEYLSLKELERR
-136 LRDQKAP
+136 LRDQQAA
-143 EPDWSL
+143 ERDWTL
-149 FREIEQGTGVVSD
+149 FRKIEQGTGVVSD

-169 GNKYVFTVA
+169 GNQSVFTVA
-178 EPVRENGE
+178 EPVWKNGK

-193 RLEPLAITKQVP
+193 RLKPLSITEQVP

-212 SSTLIVRRDGTILVS
+212 SSTLIVRRDGTILAS
-227 GDHNQGYIS
+227 ENHNRGDIS
-236 TGNLFDSVRA
+236 TGNLFVSVKT
-246 AGITDEAVRQ
+246 AGITDEVVRQ
-256 MEERFYGDGSDSFM
+256 MEECFYGDGSDSFM
-270 FDGKGNS
+270 FEGKGDF
-277 YYFSWDSLGYNEWY
+277 YYFSWDYLGYNEWY
-291 IVNFVRSPDVAIHYD
+291 IVNFVRSPDVAIHYES
-306 NILKELIY
+306 ILKELIY

-351 AEFSDTVL
+351 AEFSDTAL
-359 FEYDRRRDNLEF
+359 FEYDRRKDILEF

-377 ILMLDELKISHVMGK
+377 ILMLDELRISHVMGK
-392 KTRADLLFQEDRK
+392 KTRTDLFLQEDRK

-412 GRTGMGE
+412 SRTGSWE
-419 DKIQYGELRLKSISG
+419 DNIQYAELRLKSISG
-434 EYHWFGCHYKAITSD
+434 EYHWFGCHYKTITSD
-449 AGTVVKVVGKLADIS
+449 TGTVVKVVGKLADIS

-471 ALREQAMRDVLT
+471 ELREQAMRDVLT

-492 LIDHMV
+492 LIDRMV
-498 KEQGQGLFLML
+498 KEKGQGLFLML
-509 DINNFKGINDTM
+509 DLNDFKSINDTM
-521 GHAAGDA
+521 GHVAGDA

-561 AFDWQTGN
+561 VFDRQTGK

-574 IQESLSTVRISTWG
+574 IQESLRTVRISTWG
-588 IRGIRASIGASLCP
+588 IRGIKASIGAALCP
-602 EDGMDYETLFRAA
+602 EDGMDYGTLYKAA
-615 DGAMYRAKEQ
+615 DEAMYQAKEQ
-625 SKDRNESG
+625 SKNRNESG
-633 QAGAE
+633 EAGE
-638 EKDRTIS
+638 ENHDRTIS

>member
-1 MKIYPDKRVPKIFV
+1 
-15 MQEEAMK
+15 MK

-27 RWHAAA
+27 TWHAAA
-33 FLVFCF
+33 FLAFCF
-39 VFALTASG
+39 VLALTASG

-60 ENMVAANL
+60 GNMVAANL

-91 GISGLIE
+91 GISGLVE
-98 WIVPEYTEDS
+98 QIVPEYTEDS

-122 YMIEYVPLKELERR
+122 YMIEYLSLKELERR
-136 LRDQKAP
+136 LRNQQAA
-143 EPDWSL
+143 ERDWTL
-149 FREIEQGTGVVSD
+149 FRKIEQGTGVVSD

-169 GNKYVFTVA
+169 GNQSVFTVA
-178 EPVRENGE
+178 EPVWKNGK

-193 RLEPLAITKQVP
+193 RLEPLTITEQVP

-212 SSTLIVRRDGTILVS
+212 SSTLIVRRDGTILAS
-227 GDHNQGYIS
+227 ENHNRGDIS
-236 TGNLFDSVRA
+236 TGNLFVSVKT
-246 AGITDEAVRQ
+246 AGITDEVVRQ
-256 MEERFYGDGSDSFM
+256 MEECFYGDGSDSFM
-270 FDGKGNS
+270 FEGKGDF
-277 YYFSWDSLGYNEWY
+277 YYFSWDYLGYNEWY
-291 IVNFVRSPDVAIHYD
+291 IVNFVRSPDVAIHYE

-351 AEFSDTVL
+351 AEFSDTAL
-359 FEYDRRRDNLEF
+359 FEYDRRKDILEF

-377 ILMLDELKISHVMGK
+377 ILMLDELRISHVMGK
-392 KTRADLLFQEDRK
+392 KIRTDLFLQEDRK

-412 GRTGMGE
+412 SRTGSWE
-419 DKIQYGELRLKSISG
+419 DNIQYAELRLKSISG
-434 EYHWFGCHYKAITSD
+434 EYHWFGCHYKTITSD
-449 AGTVVKVVGKLADIS
+449 TGTVVKVVGKLADIS

-471 ALREQAMRDVLT
+471 ELREQAMRDVLT

-492 LIDHMV
+492 LIDRMV
-498 KEQGQGLFLML
+498 KEKGQGLFLML
-509 DINNFKGINDTM
+509 DLNDFKSINDTM

-561 AFDWQTGN
+561 VFDRQTGK

-574 IQESLSTVRISTWG
+574 IQESLRTVRISTWG
-588 IRGIRASIGASLCP
+588 IRGIKASIGAALCP
-602 EDGMDYETLFRAA
+602 EDGMDYGTLYKAA
-615 DGAMYRAKEQ
+615 DEAMYQAKEQ
-625 SKDRNESG
+625 SKNRNESG
-633 QAGAE
+633 EAGE
-638 EKDRTIS
+638 ENHDRTIS

>member
-1 MKIYPDKRVPKIFV
+1 
-15 MQEEAMK
+15 MK

-27 RWHAAA
+27 TWHAAA
-33 FLVFCF
+33 FLAFCF
-39 VFALTASG
+39 VLALTASG

-60 ENMVAANL
+60 GNMVAANL

-91 GISGLIE
+91 GISGLVE
-98 WIVPEYTEDS
+98 QIVPEYTEDS

-122 YMIEYVPLKELERR
+122 YMIEYLSLKELERR
-136 LRDQKAP
+136 LRNQQAA
-143 EPDWSL
+143 ERDWTL
-149 FREIEQGTGVVSD
+149 FRKIEQGTGVVSD

-169 GNKYVFTVA
+169 GNQSVFTVA
-178 EPVRENGE
+178 EPVWKNGK

-193 RLEPLAITKQVP
+193 RLEPLTITEQVP

-212 SSTLIVRRDGTILVS
+212 SSTLIVRRDGTILAS
-227 GDHNQGYIS
+227 ENHNRGDIS
-236 TGNLFDSVRA
+236 TGNLFVSVKTS
-246 AGITDEAVRQ
+246 GITDEVVRQ
-256 MEERFYGDGSDSFM
+256 MEECFYGDGSDSFM
-270 FDGKGNS
+270 FEGKGDF
-277 YYFSWDSLGYNEWY
+277 YYFSWDYLGYNEWY
-291 IVNFVRSPDVAIHYD
+291 IVNFVRSPDVAIHYE

-351 AEFSDTVL
+351 AEFSDTAL
-359 FEYDRRRDNLEF
+359 FEYDRRKDILEF

-377 ILMLDELKISHVMGK
+377 ILMLDELRISHVMGK
-392 KTRADLLFQEDRK
+392 KTRTDLFLQEDRK

-412 GRTGMGE
+412 SRTGSWE
-419 DKIQYGELRLKSISG
+419 DNIQYAELRLKSISG
-434 EYHWFGCHYKAITSD
+434 EYHWFGCHYKTITSD
-449 AGTVVKVVGKLADIS
+449 TGTVVKVVGKLADIS

-471 ALREQAMRDVLT
+471 ELREQAMRDVLT

-492 LIDHMV
+492 LIDRMV
-498 KEQGQGLFLML
+498 KEKGQGLFLML
-509 DINNFKGINDTM
+509 DLNDFKSINDTM
-521 GHAAGDA
+521 GHVAGDA

-561 AFDWQTGN
+561 VFDRQTGK

-574 IQESLSTVRISTWG
+574 IQESLRTVRISTWG
-588 IRGIRASIGASLCP
+588 IRGIKASIGAALCP
-602 EDGMDYETLFRAA
+602 EDGMDYGTLYKAA
-615 DGAMYRAKEQ
+615 DEAMYQAKEQ
-625 SKDRNESG
+625 SKNRNESG
-633 QAGAE
+633 EAGE
-638 EKDRTIS
+638 ENHDRTIS

>member
-1 MKIYPDKRVPKIFV
+1 
-15 MQEEAMK
+15 MK

-27 RWHAAA
+27 TWHAAA
-33 FLVFCF
+33 FLTFCF
-39 VFALTASG
+39 VLALTASG

-60 ENMVAANL
+60 GNMVAANL

-91 GISGLIE
+91 GISGLVE
-98 WIVPEYTEDS
+98 QIVPEYTEDS

-122 YMIEYVPLKELERR
+122 YMIEYLSLKELERR
-136 LRDQKAP
+136 LRNQQAA
-143 EPDWSL
+143 ERDWTL
-149 FREIEQGTGVVSD
+149 FRKIEQGTGVVSD

-169 GNKYVFTVA
+169 GNQSVFTVA
-178 EPVRENGE
+178 EPVWKNGK

-193 RLEPLAITKQVP
+193 RLEPLTITEQVP

-212 SSTLIVRRDGTILVS
+212 SSTLIVRRDGTILAS
-227 GDHNQGYIS
+227 ENHNRGDIS
-236 TGNLFDSVRA
+236 TGNLFVSVKTS
-246 AGITDEAVRQ
+246 GITDEVVRQ
-256 MEERFYGDGSDSFM
+256 MEECFYGDGSDSFM
-270 FDGKGNS
+270 FEGKGDS
-277 YYFSWDSLGYNEWY
+277 YYFSWDYLGYNEWY
-291 IVNFVRSPDVAIHYD
+291 IVNFVRSPDVAIHYE

-351 AEFSDTVL
+351 AEFSDSAL
-359 FEYDRRRDNLEF
+359 FEYDRRKDILEF

-377 ILMLDELKISHVMGK
+377 ILMLDELRISHVMGK
-392 KTRADLLFQEDRK
+392 KIRTDLFLQEDRK

-412 GRTGMGE
+412 SRTGSWE
-419 DKIQYGELRLKSISG
+419 DNIQYAELRLKSISG
-434 EYHWFGCHYKAITSD
+434 EYHWFGCHYKTITSD
-449 AGTVVKVVGKLADIS
+449 TGTVVKVVGKLADIS

-471 ALREQAMRDVLT
+471 ELREQAMRDVLT

-492 LIDHMV
+492 LIDRMV
-498 KEQGQGLFLML
+498 KEKGQGLFLML
-509 DINNFKGINDTM
+509 DLNDFKSINDTM

-536 LKGTCRENDIVARIG
+536 LKGNCRENDIVARIG

-561 AFDWQTGN
+561 VFDRQTGK

-574 IQESLSTVRISTWG
+574 IQESLRTVRISTWG
-588 IRGIRASIGASLCP
+588 IRGIKASIGAALCP
-602 EDGMDYETLFRAA
+602 EDGMDYGTLYKAA
-615 DGAMYRAKEQ
+615 DEAMYQAKEQ
-625 SKDRNESG
+625 SKNRNESG
-633 QAGAE
+633 EAGE
-638 EKDRTIS
+638 ENHDRTIS

>member
-1 MKIYPDKRVPKIFV
+1 
-15 MQEEAMK
+15 MK

-27 RWHAAA
+27 TWHAAA
-33 FLVFCF
+33 FLTFCF
-39 VFALTASG
+39 VLALTASG

-60 ENMVAANL
+60 GNMVAANL

-91 GISGLIE
+91 GISGLVE
-98 WIVPEYTEDS
+98 QIVPEYTEDS

-122 YMIEYVPLKELERR
+122 YMIEYLSLKELERR
-136 LRDQKAP
+136 LRNQQAA
-143 EPDWSL
+143 ERDWTL
-149 FREIEQGTGVVSD
+149 FRKIEQGTGVVSD

-169 GNKYVFTVA
+169 GNQSVFTVA
-178 EPVRENGE
+178 EPVWKNGK

-193 RLEPLAITKQVP
+193 RLKPLSITEQVP

-212 SSTLIVRRDGTILVS
+212 SSTLIVRRDGTILAS
-227 GDHNQGYIS
+227 ENHNRGDIS
-236 TGNLFDSVRA
+236 TGNLFVSVKTS
-246 AGITDEAVRQ
+246 GITDEVVRQ
-256 MEERFYGDGSDSFM
+256 MEECFYGDGSDSFM
-270 FDGKGNS
+270 FEGKGDS
-277 YYFSWDSLGYNEWY
+277 YYFSWDYLGYNEWY
-291 IVNFVRSPDVAIHYD
+291 IVNFVRSPDVAIHYE

-351 AEFSDTVL
+351 AEFSDTAL
-359 FEYDRRRDNLEF
+359 FEYDRRKDILEF

-377 ILMLDELKISHVMGK
+377 ILMLDELRISHVMGK
-392 KTRADLLFQEDRK
+392 KIRTDLFLQEDRK

-412 GRTGMGE
+412 SRTGSWE
-419 DKIQYGELRLKSISG
+419 DNIQYAELRLKSISG
-434 EYHWFGCHYKAITSD
+434 EYHWFGCHYKTITSD
-449 AGTVVKVVGKLADIS
+449 TGTVVKVVGKLADIS

-471 ALREQAMRDVLT
+471 ELREQAMRDVLT

-492 LIDHMV
+492 LIDRMV
-498 KEQGQGLFLML
+498 KEKGQGLFLML
-509 DINNFKGINDTM
+509 DLNDFKSINDTM
-521 GHAAGDA
+521 GHVAGDA

-536 LKGTCRENDIVARIG
+536 LKGNCRENDIVARIG

-561 AFDWQTGN
+561 VFDRQTGK

-574 IQESLSTVRISTWG
+574 IQESLRTVRISTWG
-588 IRGIRASIGASLCP
+588 IRGIKASIGAALCP
-602 EDGMDYETLFRAA
+602 EDGMDYGTLYKAA
-615 DGAMYRAKEQ
+615 DEAMYQAKEQ
-625 SKDRNESG
+625 SKNRNESG
-633 QAGAE
+633 EAGE
-638 EKDRTIS
+638 ENHDRTIS

>member
-1 MKIYPDKRVPKIFV
+1 
-15 MQEEAMK
+15 MK

-27 RWHAAA
+27 TWHAAA
-33 FLVFCF
+33 FLTFCF
-39 VFALTASG
+39 VLALTASG

-60 ENMVAANL
+60 GNMVAANL

-91 GISGLIE
+91 GISGLVE
-98 WIVPEYTEDS
+98 QIVPEYTEDS

-122 YMIEYVPLKELERR
+122 YMIEYLSLKELERR
-136 LRDQKAP
+136 LRNQQAA
-143 EPDWSL
+143 ERDWTL
-149 FREIEQGTGVVSD
+149 FRKIEQGTGVVSD

-169 GNKYVFTVA
+169 GNQSVFTVA
-178 EPVRENGE
+178 EPVWKNGK

-193 RLEPLAITKQVP
+193 RLEPLTITEQVP

-212 SSTLIVRRDGTILVS
+212 SSTLIVRRDGTILAS
-227 GDHNQGYIS
+227 ENHNRGDIS
-236 TGNLFDSVRA
+236 TGNLFVSVKTS
-246 AGITDEAVRQ
+246 GITDEVVRQ
-256 MEERFYGDGSDSFM
+256 MEECFYGDGSDSFM
-270 FDGKGNS
+270 FEGKGDS
-277 YYFSWDSLGYNEWY
+277 YYFSWDYLGYNEWY
-291 IVNFVRSPDVAIHYD
+291 IVNFVRSPDVAIHYE

-351 AEFSDTVL
+351 AEFSDTAL
-359 FEYDRRRDNLEF
+359 FEYDRRKDILEF

-377 ILMLDELKISHVMGK
+377 ILMLDELRISHVMGK
-392 KTRADLLFQEDRK
+392 KIRTDLFLQEDRK

-412 GRTGMGE
+412 SRTGSWE
-419 DKIQYGELRLKSISG
+419 DNIQYAELRLKSISG
-434 EYHWFGCHYKAITSD
+434 EYHWFGCHYKTITSD
-449 AGTVVKVVGKLADIS
+449 TGTVVKVVGKLADIS

-471 ALREQAMRDVLT
+471 ELREQAMRDVLT
-483 GIYNKAGER
+483 GIYNKAGEK
-492 LIDHMV
+492 LIDGMV
-498 KEQGQGLFLML
+498 KEKGQGLFLML
-509 DINNFKGINDTM
+509 DLNDFKSINDTM

-536 LKGTCRENDIVARIG
+536 LKGNCRENDIVARIG

-561 AFDWQTGN
+561 VFDRQTGK

-574 IQESLSTVRISTWG
+574 IQESLRTVRISTWG
-588 IRGIRASIGASLCP
+588 IRGIKASIGAALCP
-602 EDGMDYETLFRAA
+602 EDGMDYGTLYKAA
-615 DGAMYRAKEQ
+615 DEAMYQAKEQ
-625 SKDRNESG
+625 SKNRNESG
-633 QAGAE
+633 EAGE
-638 EKDRTIS
+638 ENHDRTIS

>member
-1 MKIYPDKRVPKIFV
+1 
-15 MQEEAMK
+15 MK

-27 RWHAAA
+27 TWHAAA
-33 FLVFCF
+33 FLTFCF
-39 VFALTASG
+39 VLALTASG

-60 ENMVAANL
+60 GNMVAANL

-91 GISGLIE
+91 GISGLVE
-98 WIVPEYTEDS
+98 QIVPEYTDDS

-122 YMIEYVPLKELERR
+122 YMIEYLSLKELERR
-136 LRDQKAP
+136 LRNQQAA
-143 EPDWSL
+143 ERDWTL
-149 FREIEQGTGVVSD
+149 FRKIEQGTGVVSD

-169 GNKYVFTVA
+169 GNQSVFTVA
-178 EPVRENGE
+178 EPVWKNGK

-193 RLEPLAITKQVP
+193 RLEPLTITEQVP

-212 SSTLIVRRDGTILVS
+212 SSTLIVRRDGTILAS
-227 GDHNQGYIS
+227 ENHNRGDIS
-236 TGNLFDSVRA
+236 TGNLFVSVKTS
-246 AGITDEAVRQ
+246 GITDEVVRQ
-256 MEERFYGDGSDSFM
+256 MEECFYGDGSDSFM
-270 FDGKGNS
+270 FEGKGDF
-277 YYFSWDSLGYNEWY
+277 YYFSWDYLGYNEWY
-291 IVNFVRSPDVAIHYD
+291 IVNFVRSPDVAIHYE

-351 AEFSDTVL
+351 AEFSDTAL
-359 FEYDRRRDNLEF
+359 FEYDRRKDILEF

-377 ILMLDELKISHVMGK
+377 ILMLDELRISHVMGK
-392 KTRADLLFQEDRK
+392 KIRTDLFLQEDRK

-412 GRTGMGE
+412 SRTGSWE
-419 DKIQYGELRLKSISG
+419 DNIQYAELRLKSISG
-434 EYHWFGCHYKAITSD
+434 EYHWFGCHYKTITSD
-449 AGTVVKVVGKLADIS
+449 TGTVVKVVGKLADIS

-471 ALREQAMRDVLT
+471 ELREQAMRDVLT
-483 GIYNKAGER
+483 GIYNKAGEK
-492 LIDHMV
+492 LIDGMV
-498 KEQGQGLFLML
+498 KEKGQGLFLML
-509 DINNFKGINDTM
+509 DLNDFKSINDTM

-536 LKGTCRENDIVARIG
+536 LKGNCRENDIVARIG

-561 AFDWQTGN
+561 VFDRQTGK

-574 IQESLSTVRISTWG
+574 IQESLRTVRISTWG
-588 IRGIRASIGASLCP
+588 IRGIKASIGAALCP
-602 EDGMDYETLFRAA
+602 EDGMDYGTLYKAA
-615 DGAMYRAKEQ
+615 DEAMYQAKEQ
-625 SKDRNESG
+625 SKNRNESG
-633 QAGAE
+633 EAGE
-638 EKDRTIS
+638 ENHDRTIS

>member
-1 MKIYPDKRVPKIFV
+1 
-15 MQEEAMK
+15 MK

-27 RWHAAA
+27 TWHAAA
-33 FLVFCF
+33 FLAFCF
-39 VFALTASG
+39 VLALTASG

-60 ENMVAANL
+60 GNMVAANL

-91 GISGLIE
+91 GISGLVE
-98 WIVPEYTEDS
+98 QIVPEYTDDS

-122 YMIEYVPLKELERR
+122 YMIEYLSLKELERR
-136 LRDQKAP
+136 LRDQQAA
-143 EPDWSL
+143 ERDWTL
-149 FREIEQGTGVVSD
+149 FRKIEQGTGVVSD

-169 GNKYVFTVA
+169 GNQSVFTVA
-178 EPVRENGE
+178 EPVWKNGK

-193 RLEPLAITKQVP
+193 RLKPLSITEQVP

-212 SSTLIVRRDGTILVS
+212 SSPLIVRRDGTILAS
-227 GDHNQGYIS
+227 ENHNRGDIS
-236 TGNLFDSVRA
+236 TGNLFVSVKT
-246 AGITDEAVRQ
+246 AGITDEVVRQ
-256 MEERFYGDGSDSFM
+256 MEECFYGDGSDSFM
-270 FDGKGNS
+270 FEGKGDF
-277 YYFSWDSLGYNEWY
+277 YYFSWDYLGYNEWY
-291 IVNFVRSPDVAIHYD
+291 IVNFVRSPDVAIHYE

-351 AEFSDTVL
+351 AEFSDTAL
-359 FEYDRRRDNLEF
+359 FEYDRRKDILEF

-377 ILMLDELKISHVMGK
+377 ILMLDELRISHVMGK
-392 KTRADLLFQEDRK
+392 KTRTDLFLQEDRK

-412 GRTGMGE
+412 SRTGSWE
-419 DKIQYGELRLKSISG
+419 DNIQYAELRLKSISG
-434 EYHWFGCHYKAITSD
+434 EYHWFGCHYKTITSD
-449 AGTVVKVVGKLADIS
+449 TGTVVKVVGKLADIS

-471 ALREQAMRDVLT
+471 ELREQAMRDVLT

-492 LIDHMV
+492 LIDRMV
-498 KEQGQGLFLML
+498 KEKGQGLFLML
-509 DINNFKGINDTM
+509 DLNDFKSINDTM
-521 GHAAGDA
+521 GHVAGDA

-561 AFDWQTGN
+561 VFDRQTGK

-574 IQESLSTVRISTWG
+574 IQESLRTVRISTWG
-588 IRGIRASIGASLCP
+588 IRGIKASIGAALCP
-602 EDGMDYETLFRAA
+602 EDGMDYGTLYKAA
-615 DGAMYRAKEQ
+615 DEAMYQAKEQ
-625 SKDRNESG
+625 SKNRNESG
-633 QAGAE
+633 EAGE
-638 EKDRTIS
+638 ENHDRTIS

>member
-1 MKIYPDKRVPKIFV
+1 
-15 MQEEAMK
+15 
-22 RKLIG
+22 
-27 RWHAAA
+27 
-33 FLVFCF
+33 
-39 VFALTASG
+39 
-47 VFYNQRGKLAGEF
+47 
-60 ENMVAANL
+60 MVAANL

-91 GISGLIE
+91 GISGLVE
-98 WIVPEYTEDS
+98 QIVPEYTDDS

-122 YMIEYVPLKELERR
+122 YMIEYLSLKELERR
-136 LRDQKAP
+136 LRDQQAA
-143 EPDWSL
+143 ERDWTL
-149 FREIEQGTGVVSD
+149 FRKIEQGTGVVSD

-169 GNKYVFTVA
+169 GNQSVFTVA
-178 EPVRENGE
+178 EPVWKNGK

-193 RLEPLAITKQVP
+193 RLKPLSITEQVP

-212 SSTLIVRRDGTILVS
+212 SSTLIVRRDGTILAS
-227 GDHNQGYIS
+227 ENHNRGDIS
-236 TGNLFDSVRA
+236 TGNLFVSVKT
-246 AGITDEAVRQ
+246 AGITDEVVRQ
-256 MEERFYGDGSDSFM
+256 MEECFYGDGSDSFM
-270 FDGKGNS
+270 FEGKGDF
-277 YYFSWDSLGYNEWY
+277 YYFSWDYLGYNEWY
-291 IVNFVRSPDVAIHYD
+291 IVNFVRSPDVAIHYE

-351 AEFSDTVL
+351 AEFSDTAL
-359 FEYDRRRDNLEF
+359 FEYDRRKDILEF

-377 ILMLDELKISHVMGK
+377 ILMLDELRISHVMGK
-392 KTRADLLFQEDRK
+392 KTRTDLFLQEDRK

-412 GRTGMGE
+412 SRTGSWE
-419 DKIQYGELRLKSISG
+419 DNIQYAELRLKSISG
-434 EYHWFGCHYKAITSD
+434 EYHWFGCHYKTITSD
-449 AGTVVKVVGKLADIS
+449 TGTVVKVVGKLADIS

-471 ALREQAMRDVLT
+471 ELREQAMRDVLT

-492 LIDHMV
+492 LIDRMV
-498 KEQGQGLFLML
+498 KEKGQGLFLML
-509 DINNFKGINDTM
+509 DLNDFKSINDTM
-521 GHAAGDA
+521 GHVAGDA

-561 AFDWQTGN
+561 VFDRQTGK

-574 IQESLSTVRISTWG
+574 IQESLRTVRISTWG
-588 IRGIRASIGASLCP
+588 IRGIKASIGAALCP
-602 EDGMDYETLFRAA
+602 EDGMDYGTLYKAA
-615 DGAMYRAKEQ
+615 DEAMYQAKEQ
-625 SKDRNESG
+625 SKNRNESG
-633 QAGAE
+633 EAGE
-638 EKDRTIS
+638 ENHDRTIS

>member
-1 MKIYPDKRVPKIFV
+1 
-15 MQEEAMK
+15 MK

-27 RWHAAA
+27 TWHAAA
-33 FLVFCF
+33 FLTFCF
-39 VFALTASG
+39 VLALTASG

-60 ENMVAANL
+60 GNMVAANL

-91 GISGLIE
+91 GISGLVE
-98 WIVPEYTEDS
+98 QIVPEYTDDS

-122 YMIEYVPLKELERR
+122 YMIEYLSLKELERR
-136 LRDQKAP
+136 LRDQQAA
-143 EPDWSL
+143 ERDWTL
-149 FREIEQGTGVVSD
+149 FRKIEQGTGVVSD

-169 GNKYVFTVA
+169 GNQSVFTVA
-178 EPVRENGE
+178 EPVWKNGK

-193 RLEPLAITKQVP
+193 RLKPLSITEQVP

-212 SSTLIVRRDGTILVS
+212 SSTLIVRRDGTILAS
-227 GDHNQGYIS
+227 ENHNRGDIS
-236 TGNLFDSVRA
+236 TGNLFVSVKT
-246 AGITDEAVRQ
+246 AGITDEVVRQ
-256 MEERFYGDGSDSFM
+256 MEECFYGDGSDSFM
-270 FDGKGNS
+270 FEGKGDF
-277 YYFSWDSLGYNEWY
+277 YYFSWDYLGYNEWY
-291 IVNFVRSPDVAIHYD
+291 IVNFVRSPDVAIHYE

-351 AEFSDTVL
+351 AEFSDTAL
-359 FEYDRRRDNLEF
+359 FEYDRRKDILEF

-377 ILMLDELKISHVMGK
+377 ILMLDELRISHVMGK
-392 KTRADLLFQEDRK
+392 KTRTDLFLQEDRK

-412 GRTGMGE
+412 SRTGSWE
-419 DKIQYGELRLKSISG
+419 DNIQYAELRLKSISG
-434 EYHWFGCHYKAITSD
+434 EYHWFGCHYKTITSD
-449 AGTVVKVVGKLADIS
+449 TGTVVKVVGKLADIS

-471 ALREQAMRDVLT
+471 ELREQAMRDVLT

-492 LIDHMV
+492 LIDRMV
-498 KEQGQGLFLML
+498 KEKGQGLFLML
-509 DINNFKGINDTM
+509 DLNDFKSINDTM
-521 GHAAGDA
+521 GHVAGDA

-561 AFDWQTGN
+561 VFDRQTGK

-574 IQESLSTVRISTWG
+574 IQESLRTVRISTWG
-588 IRGIRASIGASLCP
+588 IRGIKASIGAALCP
-602 EDGMDYETLFRAA
+602 EDGMDYGTLYKAA
-615 DGAMYRAKEQ
+615 DEAMYQAKEQ
-625 SKDRNESG
+625 SKNRNESG
-633 QAGAE
+633 EAGE
-638 EKDRTIS
+638 ENHDRTIS

>member
-1 MKIYPDKRVPKIFV
+1 
-15 MQEEAMK
+15 MK

-27 RWHAAA
+27 TWHAAA
-33 FLVFCF
+33 FLAFCF
-39 VFALTASG
+39 VLALTASG

-60 ENMVAANL
+60 GNMVAANL

-91 GISGLIE
+91 GISGLVE
-98 WIVPEYTEDS
+98 QIVPEYTDDS

-122 YMIEYVPLKELERR
+122 YMIEYLSLKELERR
-136 LRDQKAP
+136 LRNQQAA
-143 EPDWSL
+143 ERDWTL
-149 FREIEQGTGVVSD
+149 FRKIEQGTGVVSD

-169 GNKYVFTVA
+169 GNQSVFTVA
-178 EPVRENGE
+178 EPVWKNGK

-193 RLEPLAITKQVP
+193 RLEPLTITEQVP

-212 SSTLIVRRDGTILVS
+212 SSTLIVRRDGTILAS
-227 GDHNQGYIS
+227 ENHNRGDIS
-236 TGNLFDSVRA
+236 TGNLFVSVKT
-246 AGITDEAVRQ
+246 AGITDEVVRQ
-256 MEERFYGDGSDSFM
+256 MEECFYGDGSDSFM
-270 FDGKGNS
+270 FEGKGDF
-277 YYFSWDSLGYNEWY
+277 YYFSWDYLGYNEWY
-291 IVNFVRSPDVAIHYD
+291 IVNFVRSPDVAIHYE

-351 AEFSDTVL
+351 AEFSDTAL
-359 FEYDRRRDNLEF
+359 FEYDRRKDILEF

-377 ILMLDELKISHVMGK
+377 ILMLDELRISHVMGK
-392 KTRADLLFQEDRK
+392 KIRTDLFLQEDRK

-412 GRTGMGE
+412 SRTGSWE
-419 DKIQYGELRLKSISG
+419 DNIQYAELRLKSISG
-434 EYHWFGCHYKAITSD
+434 EYHWFGCHYKTITSD
-449 AGTVVKVVGKLADIS
+449 TGTVVKVVGKLADIS

-471 ALREQAMRDVLT
+471 ELREQAMRDVLT

-492 LIDHMV
+492 LIDRMV
-498 KEQGQGLFLML
+498 KEKGQGLFLML
-509 DINNFKGINDTM
+509 DLNDFKSINDTM

-536 LKGTCRENDIVARIG
+536 LKGNCRENDIVARIG

-561 AFDWQTGN
+561 VFDRQTGK

-574 IQESLSTVRISTWG
+574 IQESLRTVRISTWG
-588 IRGIRASIGASLCP
+588 IRGIKASIGAALCP
-602 EDGMDYETLFRAA
+602 EDGMDYGTLYKAA
-615 DGAMYRAKEQ
+615 DEAMYQAKEQ
-625 SKDRNESG
+625 SKNRNESG
-633 QAGAE
+633 EAGE
-638 EKDRTIS
+638 ENHDRTIS

>member
-1 MKIYPDKRVPKIFV
+1 
-15 MQEEAMK
+15 MK

-27 RWHAAA
+27 TWHAAA
-33 FLVFCF
+33 FLAFCF
-39 VFALTASG
+39 VLALTASG

-60 ENMVAANL
+60 GNMVAANL

-91 GISGLIE
+91 GISGLVE
-98 WIVPEYTEDS
+98 QIVPEYTDDS

-122 YMIEYVPLKELERR
+122 YMIEYLSLKELERR
-136 LRDQKAP
+136 LRDQQAA
-143 EPDWSL
+143 ERDWTL
-149 FREIEQGTGVVSD
+149 FRKIEQGTGVVSD

-169 GNKYVFTVA
+169 GNQSVFTVA
-178 EPVRENGE
+178 EPVWKNGK

-193 RLEPLAITKQVP
+193 RLKPLSITEQVP

-212 SSTLIVRRDGTILVS
+212 SSTLIVRRDGTILAS
-227 GDHNQGYIS
+227 ENHNRGDIS
-236 TGNLFDSVRA
+236 TGNLFVSVKT
-246 AGITDEAVRQ
+246 AGITDEVVRQ
-256 MEERFYGDGSDSFM
+256 MEECFYGDGSDSFM
-270 FDGKGNS
+270 FEGKGDS
-277 YYFSWDSLGYNEWY
+277 YYFSWDYLGYNEWY
-291 IVNFVRSPDVAIHYD
+291 IVNFVRSPDVAIHYE

-351 AEFSDTVL
+351 AEFSDTAL
-359 FEYDRRRDNLEF
+359 FEYDRRKDILEF

-377 ILMLDELKISHVMGK
+377 ILMLDELRISHVMGK
-392 KTRADLLFQEDRK
+392 KTRTDLFLQEDRK

-412 GRTGMGE
+412 SRTGSWE
-419 DKIQYGELRLKSISG
+419 DNIQYAELRLKSISG
-434 EYHWFGCHYKAITSD
+434 EYHWFGCHYKTITSD
-449 AGTVVKVVGKLADIS
+449 TGTVVKVVGKLADIS

-471 ALREQAMRDVLT
+471 ELREQAMRDVLT

-492 LIDHMV
+492 LIDRMV
-498 KEQGQGLFLML
+498 KEKGQGLFLML
-509 DINNFKGINDTM
+509 DLNDFKSINDTM

-536 LKGTCRENDIVARIG
+536 LKGNCRENDIVARIG

-561 AFDWQTGN
+561 VFDRQTGK

-574 IQESLSTVRISTWG
+574 IQESLRTVRISTWG
-588 IRGIRASIGASLCP
+588 IRGIKASIGAALCP
-602 EDGMDYETLFRAA
+602 EDGMDYGTLYKAA
-615 DGAMYRAKEQ
+615 DEAMYQAKEQ
-625 SKDRNESG
+625 SKNRNENG
-633 QAGAE
+633 EAGE
-638 EKDRTIS
+638 ENHDRTIS

>member
-1 MKIYPDKRVPKIFV
+1 
-15 MQEEAMK
+15 MK

-27 RWHAAA
+27 TWHAAA
-33 FLVFCF
+33 FLAFCF
-39 VFALTASG
+39 VLALTASG

-60 ENMVAANL
+60 GNMVAANL

-91 GISGLIE
+91 GISGLVE
-98 WIVPEYTEDS
+98 QIVPEYTEDS

-122 YMIEYVPLKELERR
+122 YMIEYLSLKELERR
-136 LRDQKAP
+136 LRDQQAA
-143 EPDWSL
+143 ERDWTL
-149 FREIEQGTGVVSD
+149 FRKIEQGTGVVSD

-169 GNKYVFTVA
+169 GNQSVFTVA
-178 EPVRENGE
+178 EPVWKNGK

-193 RLEPLAITKQVP
+193 RLKPLTITEQVP

-212 SSTLIVRRDGTILVS
+212 SSTLIVRRDGTILAS
-227 GDHNQGYIS
+227 ENHNRGDIS
-236 TGNLFDSVRA
+236 TGNLFVSVKT
-246 AGITDEAVRQ
+246 AGITDEVVRQ
-256 MEERFYGDGSDSFM
+256 MEECFYGDGSDSFM
-270 FDGKGNS
+270 FEGKGDF
-277 YYFSWDSLGYNEWY
+277 YYFSWDYLGYNEWY
-291 IVNFVRSPDVAIHYD
+291 IVNFVRSPDVAIHYE

-351 AEFSDTVL
+351 AEFSDTAL
-359 FEYDRRRDNLEF
+359 FEYDRRKDILEF

-377 ILMLDELKISHVMGK
+377 ILMLDELRISHVMGK
-392 KTRADLLFQEDRK
+392 KTRTDLFLQEDRK

-412 GRTGMGE
+412 SRTGSWE
-419 DKIQYGELRLKSISG
+419 DNIQYAELRLKSISG
-434 EYHWFGCHYKAITSD
+434 EYHWFGCHYKTITSD
-449 AGTVVKVVGKLADIS
+449 TGTVVKVVGKLADIS

-471 ALREQAMRDVLT
+471 ELREQAMRDVLT

-492 LIDHMV
+492 LIDRMV
-498 KEQGQGLFLML
+498 KEKGQGLFLML
-509 DINNFKGINDTM
+509 DLNDFKSINDTM
-521 GHAAGDA
+521 GHVAGDA

-561 AFDWQTGN
+561 VFDRQTGK

-574 IQESLSTVRISTWG
+574 IQESLRTVRISTWG
-588 IRGIRASIGASLCP
+588 IRGIKASIGAALCP
-602 EDGMDYETLFRAA
+602 EDGMDYGTLYKAA
-615 DGAMYRAKEQ
+615 DEAMYQAKEQ
-625 SKDRNESG
+625 SKNRNESG
-633 QAGAE
+633 EAGE
-638 EKDRTIS
+638 ENHDRTIS

>member
-1 MKIYPDKRVPKIFV
+1 
-15 MQEEAMK
+15 MK

-27 RWHAAA
+27 TWHAAA
-33 FLVFCF
+33 FLAFCF
-39 VFALTASG
+39 VLALTASG

-60 ENMVAANL
+60 GNMVAANL

-91 GISGLIE
+91 GISGLVE
-98 WIVPEYTEDS
+98 QIVPEYTEDS

-122 YMIEYVPLKELERR
+122 YMIEYLSLKELERR
-136 LRDQKAP
+136 LRNQQAA
-143 EPDWSL
+143 ERDWTL
-149 FREIEQGTGVVSD
+149 FRKIEQGTGVVSD

-169 GNKYVFTVA
+169 GNQSVFTVA
-178 EPVRENGE
+178 EPVWKNGK

-193 RLEPLAITKQVP
+193 RLEPLTITEQVP

-212 SSTLIVRRDGTILVS
+212 SSTLIVRRDGTILAS
-227 GDHNQGYIS
+227 ENHNRGDIS
-236 TGNLFDSVRA
+236 TGNLFVSVKT
-246 AGITDEAVRQ
+246 AGITDEVVRQ
-256 MEERFYGDGSDSFM
+256 MEECFYGDGSDSFM
-270 FDGKGNS
+270 FEGKGDS
-277 YYFSWDSLGYNEWY
+277 YYFSWDYLGYNEWY
-291 IVNFVRSPDVAIHYD
+291 IVNFVRSPDVAIHYE

-351 AEFSDTVL
+351 AEFSDTAL
-359 FEYDRRRDNLEF
+359 FEYDRRKDILEF

-377 ILMLDELKISHVMGK
+377 ILMLDELRISHVMGK
-392 KTRADLLFQEDRK
+392 KIRTDLFLQEDRK

-412 GRTGMGE
+412 SRTGSWE
-419 DKIQYGELRLKSISG
+419 DNIQYAELRLKSISG
-434 EYHWFGCHYKAITSD
+434 EYHWFGCHYKTITSD
-449 AGTVVKVVGKLADIS
+449 TGTVVKVVGKLADIS

-471 ALREQAMRDVLT
+471 ELREQAMRDVLT

-492 LIDHMV
+492 LIDRMV
-498 KEQGQGLFLML
+498 KEKGQGLFLML
-509 DINNFKGINDTM
+509 DLNDFKSINDTM

-536 LKGTCRENDIVARIG
+536 LKGNCRENDIVARIG

-561 AFDWQTGN
+561 VFDRQTGK

-574 IQESLSTVRISTWG
+574 IQESLRTVRISTWG
-588 IRGIRASIGASLCP
+588 IRGIKASIGAALCP
-602 EDGMDYETLFRAA
+602 EDGMDYGTLYKAA
-615 DGAMYRAKEQ
+615 DEAMYQAKEQ
-625 SKDRNESG
+625 SKNRNESG
-633 QAGAE
+633 EAGE
-638 EKDRTIS
+638 ENHDRTIS

>member
-1 MKIYPDKRVPKIFV
+1 
-15 MQEEAMK
+15 MK

-27 RWHAAA
+27 TWHAAA
-33 FLVFCF
+33 FLTFCF
-39 VFALTASG
+39 VLALTASG

-60 ENMVAANL
+60 GNMVAANL

-91 GISGLIE
+91 GISGLVE
-98 WIVPEYTEDS
+98 QIVPEYTEDS

-122 YMIEYVPLKELERR
+122 YMIEYLSLKELERR
-136 LRDQKAP
+136 LRNQQAA
-143 EPDWSL
+143 ERDWTL
-149 FREIEQGTGVVSD
+149 FRKIEQGTGVVSD

-169 GNKYVFTVA
+169 GNQSVFTVA
-178 EPVRENGE
+178 EPAWKNGK

-193 RLEPLAITKQVP
+193 RLEPLTITEQVP

-212 SSTLIVRRDGTILVS
+212 SSTLIVRRDGTILAS
-227 GDHNQGYIS
+227 ENHNRGDIS
-236 TGNLFDSVRA
+236 TGNLFVSVKTS
-246 AGITDEAVRQ
+246 GITDEVVRQ
-256 MEERFYGDGSDSFM
+256 MEECFYGDGSDSFM
-270 FDGKGNS
+270 FEGKGDS
-277 YYFSWDSLGYNEWY
+277 YYFSWDYLGYNEWY
-291 IVNFVRSPDVAIHYD
+291 IVNFVRSPDVAIHYE

-351 AEFSDTVL
+351 AEFSDTAL
-359 FEYDRRRDNLEF
+359 FEYDRRKDILEF

-377 ILMLDELKISHVMGK
+377 ILMLDELRISHVMGK
-392 KTRADLLFQEDRK
+392 KIRTDLFLQEDRK

-412 GRTGMGE
+412 SRTGSWE
-419 DKIQYGELRLKSISG
+419 DNIQYAELRLKSISG
-434 EYHWFGCHYKAITSD
+434 EYHWFGCHYKTITSD
-449 AGTVVKVVGKLADIS
+449 TGTVVKVVGKLADIS

-471 ALREQAMRDVLT
+471 ELREQAMRDVLT

-492 LIDHMV
+492 LIDRMV
-498 KEQGQGLFLML
+498 KEKGQGLFLML
-509 DINNFKGINDTM
+509 DLNDFKSINDTM

-536 LKGTCRENDIVARIG
+536 LKGNCRENDIVARIG

-561 AFDWQTGN
+561 VFDRQTGK

-574 IQESLSTVRISTWG
+574 IQESLRTVRISTWG
-588 IRGIRASIGASLCP
+588 IRGIKASIGAALCP
-602 EDGMDYETLFRAA
+602 EDGMDYGTLYKAA
-615 DGAMYRAKEQ
+615 DEAMYQAKEQ
-625 SKDRNESG
+625 SKNRNESG
-633 QAGAE
+633 EAGE
-638 EKDRTIS
+638 ENHDRTIS

>member
-1 MKIYPDKRVPKIFV
+1 
-15 MQEEAMK
+15 MK

-27 RWHAAA
+27 TWHAAA
-33 FLVFCF
+33 FLAFCF
-39 VFALTASG
+39 VLALTASG

-60 ENMVAANL
+60 GNMVAANL

-91 GISGLIE
+91 GISGLVE
-98 WIVPEYTEDS
+98 QIVPEYTDDS

-122 YMIEYVPLKELERR
+122 YMIEYLSLKELERR
-136 LRDQKAP
+136 LRDQQAA
-143 EPDWSL
+143 ERDWTL
-149 FREIEQGTGVVSD
+149 FRKIEQGTGVVSD

-169 GNKYVFTVA
+169 GNQSVFTVA
-178 EPVRENGE
+178 EPVWKNGK

-193 RLEPLAITKQVP
+193 RLKPLSITEQVP

-212 SSTLIVRRDGTILVS
+212 SSTLIVRRDGTILAS
-227 GDHNQGYIS
+227 ENHNRGDIS
-236 TGNLFDSVRA
+236 TGNLFVSVKT
-246 AGITDEAVRQ
+246 AGITDEVVRQ
-256 MEERFYGDGSDSFM
+256 MEECFYGDGSDSFM
-270 FDGKGNS
+270 FEGKGDF
-277 YYFSWDSLGYNEWY
+277 YYFSWDYLGYNEWY
-291 IVNFVRSPDVAIHYD
+291 IVNFVRSPDVAIHYE

-351 AEFSDTVL
+351 AEFSDTAL
-359 FEYDRRRDNLEF
+359 FEYDRRKDILEF

-377 ILMLDELKISHVMGK
+377 ILMLDELRISHVMGK
-392 KTRADLLFQEDRK
+392 KIRTDLFLQEDRK

-412 GRTGMGE
+412 SRTGSWE
-419 DKIQYGELRLKSISG
+419 DNIQYAELRLKSISG
-434 EYHWFGCHYKAITSD
+434 EYHWFGCHYKTITSD
-449 AGTVVKVVGKLADIS
+449 TGTVVKVVGKLADIS

-471 ALREQAMRDVLT
+471 ELREQAMRDVLT

-492 LIDHMV
+492 LIDRMV
-498 KEQGQGLFLML
+498 KEKGQGLFLML
-509 DINNFKGINDTM
+509 DLNDFKSINDTM
-521 GHAAGDA
+521 GHVAGDA

-561 AFDWQTGN
+561 VFDRQTGK

-574 IQESLSTVRISTWG
+574 IQESLRTVRISTWG
-588 IRGIRASIGASLCP
+588 IRGIKASIGAALCP
-602 EDGMDYETLFRAA
+602 EDGMDYGTLYKAA
-615 DGAMYRAKEQ
+615 DEAMYQAKEQ
-625 SKDRNESG
+625 SKNRNESG
-633 QAGAE
+633 EAGE
-638 EKDRTIS
+638 ENHDRTIS

>member
-1 MKIYPDKRVPKIFV
+1 
-15 MQEEAMK
+15 MK

-27 RWHAAA
+27 TWHAAA
-33 FLVFCF
+33 FLAFCF
-39 VFALTASG
+39 VLALTASG

-60 ENMVAANL
+60 GNMVAANL

-91 GISGLIE
+91 GISGLVE
-98 WIVPEYTEDS
+98 QIVPEYTDDS

-122 YMIEYVPLKELERR
+122 YMIEYLSLKELERR
-136 LRDQKAP
+136 LRDQQAA
-143 EPDWSL
+143 ERDWTL
-149 FREIEQGTGVVSD
+149 FRKIEQGTGVVSD

-169 GNKYVFTVA
+169 GNQSVFTVA
-178 EPVRENGE
+178 EPVWKNGK

-193 RLEPLAITKQVP
+193 RLKPLSITEQMP

-212 SSTLIVRRDGTILVS
+212 SSTLIVRRDGTILAS
-227 GDHNQGYIS
+227 ENHNRGDIS
-236 TGNLFDSVRA
+236 TGNLFVSVKT
-246 AGITDEAVRQ
+246 AGITDEVVRQ
-256 MEERFYGDGSDSFM
+256 MEECFYGDGSDSFM
-270 FDGKGNS
+270 FEGKGDF
-277 YYFSWDSLGYNEWY
+277 YYFSWDYLGYNEWY
-291 IVNFVRSPDVAIHYD
+291 IVNFVRSPDVAIHYE

-351 AEFSDTVL
+351 AEFSDTAL
-359 FEYDRRRDNLEF
+359 FEYDRRKDILEF

-377 ILMLDELKISHVMGK
+377 ILMLDELRISHVMGK
-392 KTRADLLFQEDRK
+392 KTRTDLFLQEDRK

-412 GRTGMGE
+412 SRTGSWE
-419 DKIQYGELRLKSISG
+419 DNIQYAELRLKSISG
-434 EYHWFGCHYKAITSD
+434 EYHWFGCHYKTITSD
-449 AGTVVKVVGKLADIS
+449 TGTVVKVVGKLADIS

-471 ALREQAMRDVLT
+471 ELREQAMRDVLT

-492 LIDHMV
+492 LIDRMV
-498 KEQGQGLFLML
+498 KEKGQGLFLML
-509 DINNFKGINDTM
+509 DLNDFKSINDTM
-521 GHAAGDA
+521 GHVAGDA

-561 AFDWQTGN
+561 VFDRQTGK

-574 IQESLSTVRISTWG
+574 IQESLRTVRISTWG
-588 IRGIRASIGASLCP
+588 IRGIKASIGAALCP
-602 EDGMDYETLFRAA
+602 EDGMDYGTLYKAA
-615 DGAMYRAKEQ
+615 DEAMYQAKEQ
-625 SKDRNESG
+625 SKNRNESG
-633 QAGAE
+633 EAGE
-638 EKDRTIS
+638 ENHDRTIS

>member
-1 MKIYPDKRVPKIFV
+1 
-15 MQEEAMK
+15 MK

-27 RWHAAA
+27 TWHAAA
-33 FLVFCF
+33 FLTFCF
-39 VFALTASG
+39 VLALTASG

-60 ENMVAANL
+60 GNMVAANL

-91 GISGLIE
+91 GISGLVE
-98 WIVPEYTEDS
+98 QIVPEYTEDS

-122 YMIEYVPLKELERR
+122 YMIEYLSLKELERR
-136 LRDQKAP
+136 LRNQQAA
-143 EPDWSL
+143 ERDWTL
-149 FREIEQGTGVVSD
+149 FRKIEQGTGVVSD

-169 GNKYVFTVA
+169 GNQSVFTVA
-178 EPVRENGE
+178 EPVWKNGK

-193 RLEPLAITKQVP
+193 RLEPLTITEQVP

-212 SSTLIVRRDGTILVS
+212 SSTLIVRRDGTILAS
-227 GDHNQGYIS
+227 ENHNRGDIS
-236 TGNLFDSVRA
+236 TGNLFVSVKTS
-246 AGITDEAVRQ
+246 GITDEVVRQ
-256 MEERFYGDGSDSFM
+256 MEECFYGDGSDSFM
-270 FDGKGNS
+270 FEGKGDS
-277 YYFSWDSLGYNEWY
+277 YYFSWDYLGYNEWY
-291 IVNFVRSPDVAIHYD
+291 IVNFVRSPDVAIHYE

-351 AEFSDTVL
+351 AEFSDTAL
-359 FEYDRRRDNLEF
+359 FEYARRKDILEF

-377 ILMLDELKISHVMGK
+377 ILMLDELRISHVMGK
-392 KTRADLLFQEDRK
+392 KIRTDLFLQEDRK

-412 GRTGMGE
+412 SRTGSWE
-419 DKIQYGELRLKSISG
+419 DNIQYAELRLKSISG
-434 EYHWFGCHYKAITSD
+434 EYHWFGCHYKTITSD
-449 AGTVVKVVGKLADIS
+449 TGTVVKVVGKLADIS

-471 ALREQAMRDVLT
+471 ELREQAMRDVLT

-492 LIDHMV
+492 LIDRMV
-498 KEQGQGLFLML
+498 KEKGQGLFLML
-509 DINNFKGINDTM
+509 DLNDFKSINDTM

-536 LKGTCRENDIVARIG
+536 LKGNCRENDIVARIG

-561 AFDWQTGN
+561 VFDRQTGK

-574 IQESLSTVRISTWG
+574 IQESLRTVRISTWG
-588 IRGIRASIGASLCP
+588 IRGIKASIGAALCP
-602 EDGMDYETLFRAA
+602 EDGMDYGTLYKAA
-615 DGAMYRAKEQ
+615 DEAMYQAKEQ
-625 SKDRNESG
+625 SKNRNESG
-633 QAGAE
+633 EAGE
-638 EKDRTIS
+638 ENHDRTIS

>member
-1 MKIYPDKRVPKIFV
+1 
-15 MQEEAMK
+15 MK

-27 RWHAAA
+27 TWHAAA
-33 FLVFCF
+33 FLTFCF
-39 VFALTASG
+39 VLALTASG

-60 ENMVAANL
+60 GNMVAANL

-91 GISGLIE
+91 GISGLVE
-98 WIVPEYTEDS
+98 QIVPEYTEDS

-122 YMIEYVPLKELERR
+122 YMIEYLSLKELERR
-136 LRDQKAP
+136 LRNQQAA
-143 EPDWSL
+143 ERDWTL
-149 FREIEQGTGVVSD
+149 FRKIEQGTGVVSD

-169 GNKYVFTVA
+169 GNQSVFTVA
-178 EPVRENGE
+178 EPVWKNGK

-193 RLEPLAITKQVP
+193 RLEPLTITEQVP

-212 SSTLIVRRDGTILVS
+212 SSTLIVRRDGTILAS
-227 GDHNQGYIS
+227 ENHNRGDIS
-236 TGNLFDSVRA
+236 TGNLFVSVKT
-246 AGITDEAVRQ
+246 AGITDEVVRQ
-256 MEERFYGDGSDSFM
+256 MEECFYGDGSDSFM
-270 FDGKGNS
+270 FEGKGDS
-277 YYFSWDSLGYNEWY
+277 YYFSWDYLGYNEWY
-291 IVNFVRSPDVAIHYD
+291 IVNFVRSPDVAIHYE

-351 AEFSDTVL
+351 AEFSDTAL
-359 FEYDRRRDNLEF
+359 FEYDRRKDILEF

-377 ILMLDELKISHVMGK
+377 ILMLDELRISHVMGK
-392 KTRADLLFQEDRK
+392 KIRTDLFLQEDRK

-412 GRTGMGE
+412 SRTGSWE
-419 DKIQYGELRLKSISG
+419 DNIQYAELRLKSISG
-434 EYHWFGCHYKAITSD
+434 EYHWFGCHYKTITSD
-449 AGTVVKVVGKLADIS
+449 TGTVVKVVGKLADIS

-471 ALREQAMRDVLT
+471 ELREQAMRDVLT

-492 LIDHMV
+492 LIDRMV
-498 KEQGQGLFLML
+498 KEKGQGLFLML
-509 DINNFKGINDTM
+509 DLNDFKSINDTM

-536 LKGTCRENDIVARIG
+536 LKGNCRENDIVARIG

-561 AFDWQTGN
+561 VFDRQTGK

-574 IQESLSTVRISTWG
+574 IQESLRTVRISTWG
-588 IRGIRASIGASLCP
+588 IRGIKASIGAALCP
-602 EDGMDYETLFRAA
+602 EDGMDYGTLYKAA
-615 DGAMYRAKEQ
+615 DEAMYQAKEQ
-625 SKDRNESG
+625 SKNRNESG
-633 QAGAE
+633 EAGE
-638 EKDRTIS
+638 ENHDRTIS

>member
-1 MKIYPDKRVPKIFV
+1 
-15 MQEEAMK
+15 MK

-27 RWHAAA
+27 TWHAAA
-33 FLVFCF
+33 FLAFCF
-39 VFALTASG
+39 VLALTASG

-60 ENMVAANL
+60 GNMVAANL

-91 GISGLIE
+91 GISGLVE
-98 WIVPEYTEDS
+98 QIVPEYTDDS

-122 YMIEYVPLKELERR
+122 YMIEYLSLKELERR
-136 LRDQKAP
+136 LRDQQAA
-143 EPDWSL
+143 ERDWTL
-149 FREIEQGTGVVSD
+149 FRKIEQGTGVVSD

-169 GNKYVFTVA
+169 GNQSVFTVA
-178 EPVRENGE
+178 EPVWKNGK

-193 RLEPLAITKQVP
+193 RLEPLTITEQVP

-212 SSTLIVRRDGTILVS
+212 SSTLIVRRDGTILAS
-227 GDHNQGYIS
+227 ENHNRGDIS
-236 TGNLFDSVRA
+236 TGNLFVSVKTS
-246 AGITDEAVRQ
+246 GITDEVVRQ
-256 MEERFYGDGSDSFM
+256 MEECFYGDGSDSFM
-270 FDGKGNS
+270 FEGKGDF
-277 YYFSWDSLGYNEWY
+277 YYFSWDYLGYNEWY
-291 IVNFVRSPDVAIHYD
+291 IVNFVRSPDVAIHYE

-351 AEFSDTVL
+351 AEFSDTAL
-359 FEYDRRRDNLEF
+359 FEYDRRKDILEF

-377 ILMLDELKISHVMGK
+377 ILMLDELRISHVMGK
-392 KTRADLLFQEDRK
+392 KIRTDLFLQEDRK

-412 GRTGMGE
+412 SRTGSWE
-419 DKIQYGELRLKSISG
+419 DNIQYAELRLKSISG
-434 EYHWFGCHYKAITSD
+434 EYHWFGCHYKTITSD
-449 AGTVVKVVGKLADIS
+449 TGTVVKVVGKLADIS

-471 ALREQAMRDVLT
+471 ELREQAMRDVLT

-492 LIDHMV
+492 LIDRMV
-498 KEQGQGLFLML
+498 KEKGQGLFLML
-509 DINNFKGINDTM
+509 DLNDFKSINDTM

-536 LKGTCRENDIVARIG
+536 LKGNCRENDIVARIG

-561 AFDWQTGN
+561 VFDRQTGK

-574 IQESLSTVRISTWG
+574 IQESLRTVRISTWG
-588 IRGIRASIGASLCP
+588 IRGIKASIGAALCP
-602 EDGMDYETLFRAA
+602 EDGMDYGTLYKAA
-615 DGAMYRAKEQ
+615 DEAMYQAKEQ
-625 SKDRNESG
+625 SKNRNESG
-633 QAGAE
+633 EAGE
-638 EKDRTIS
+638 ENHDRTIS

>member
-1 MKIYPDKRVPKIFV
+1 
-15 MQEEAMK
+15 MK

-27 RWHAAA
+27 TWHAAA
-33 FLVFCF
+33 FLAFCF
-39 VFALTASG
+39 VLALTASG

-60 ENMVAANL
+60 GNMVAANL

-91 GISGLIE
+91 GISGLVE
-98 WIVPEYTEDS
+98 QIVPEYTDDS

-122 YMIEYVPLKELERR
+122 YMIEYLSLKELERR
-136 LRDQKAP
+136 LRDQQAA
-143 EPDWSL
+143 ERDWTL
-149 FREIEQGTGVVSD
+149 FRKIEQGTGVVSD

-169 GNKYVFTVA
+169 GNQSVFTVA
-178 EPVRENGE
+178 EPVWKNGK

-193 RLEPLAITKQVP
+193 RLKPLSITEQVP

-212 SSTLIVRRDGTILVS
+212 SSTLIVRRDGTILAS
-227 GDHNQGYIS
+227 ENHNRGDIS
-236 TGNLFDSVRA
+236 TGNLFVSVKT
-246 AGITDEAVRQ
+246 AGITDEVVRQ
-256 MEERFYGDGSDSFM
+256 MEECFYGDGSDSFM
-270 FDGKGNS
+270 FEGKGDF
-277 YYFSWDSLGYNEWY
+277 YYFSWDYLGYNEWY
-291 IVNFVRSPDVAIHYD
+291 IVNFVRSPDVAIHYE

-351 AEFSDTVL
+351 AEFSDTAL
-359 FEYDRRRDNLEF
+359 FEYDRRKDILEF

-377 ILMLDELKISHVMGK
+377 ILMLDELRISHVMGK
-392 KTRADLLFQEDRK
+392 NTRTDLFLQEDRK

-412 GRTGMGE
+412 SRTGSWE
-419 DKIQYGELRLKSISG
+419 DNIQYAELRLKSISG
-434 EYHWFGCHYKAITSD
+434 EYHWFGCHYKTITSD
-449 AGTVVKVVGKLADIS
+449 MGTVVKVVGKLADIS

-471 ALREQAMRDVLT
+471 ELREQAMRDVLT

-492 LIDHMV
+492 LIDRMV
-498 KEQGQGLFLML
+498 KEKGQGLFLML
-509 DINNFKGINDTM
+509 DLNDFKSINDTM
-521 GHAAGDA
+521 GHVAGDA

-561 AFDWQTGN
+561 VFDRQTGK

-574 IQESLSTVRISTWG
+574 IQESLRTVRISTWG
-588 IRGIRASIGASLCP
+588 IRGIKASIGAALCP
-602 EDGMDYETLFRAA
+602 EDGMDYGTLYKAA
-615 DGAMYRAKEQ
+615 DEAMYQAKEQ
-625 SKDRNESG
+625 SKNRNESG
-633 QAGAE
+633 EAGE
-638 EKDRTIS
+638 ENHDRTIS

>member
-1 MKIYPDKRVPKIFV
+1 
-15 MQEEAMK
+15 MK

-27 RWHAAA
+27 TWHAAA
-33 FLVFCF
+33 FFTFCF
-39 VFALTASG
+39 VLALTASG

-60 ENMVAANL
+60 GNMVAANL

-91 GISGLIE
+91 GISGLVE
-98 WIVPEYTEDS
+98 QIVPEYTEDS

-122 YMIEYVPLKELERR
+122 YMIEYLSLKELERR
-136 LRDQKAP
+136 LRNQQAA
-143 EPDWSL
+143 ERDWTL
-149 FREIEQGTGVVSD
+149 FRKIEQGTGVVSD

-169 GNKYVFTVA
+169 GNQSVFTVA
-178 EPVRENGE
+178 EPVWKNGK

-193 RLEPLAITKQVP
+193 RLEPLTITEQVP

-212 SSTLIVRRDGTILVS
+212 SSTLIVRRDGTILAS
-227 GDHNQGYIS
+227 ENHNRGDIS
-236 TGNLFDSVRA
+236 TGNLFVSVKTS
-246 AGITDEAVRQ
+246 GITDEVVRQ
-256 MEERFYGDGSDSFM
+256 MEECFYGDGSDSFM
-270 FDGKGNS
+270 FEGKGDF
-277 YYFSWDSLGYNEWY
+277 YYFSWDYLGYNEWY
-291 IVNFVRSPDVAIHYD
+291 IVNFVRSPDVAIHYE

-351 AEFSDTVL
+351 AEFSDTAL
-359 FEYDRRRDNLEF
+359 FEYDRRKDILEF

-377 ILMLDELKISHVMGK
+377 ILMLDELRISHVMGK
-392 KTRADLLFQEDRK
+392 KIRTDLFLQEDRK

-412 GRTGMGE
+412 SRTGSWE
-419 DKIQYGELRLKSISG
+419 DNIQYAELRLKSISG
-434 EYHWFGCHYKAITSD
+434 EYHWFGCHYKTITSD
-449 AGTVVKVVGKLADIS
+449 TGTVVKVVGKLADIS

-471 ALREQAMRDVLT
+471 ELREQAMRDVLT

-492 LIDHMV
+492 LIDRMV
-498 KEQGQGLFLML
+498 KEKGQGLFLML
-509 DINNFKGINDTM
+509 DLNDFKSINDTM

-536 LKGTCRENDIVARIG
+536 LKGNCRENDIVARIG

-561 AFDWQTGN
+561 VFDRQTGK

-574 IQESLSTVRISTWG
+574 IQESLRTVRISTWG
-588 IRGIRASIGASLCP
+588 IRGIKASIGAALCP
-602 EDGMDYETLFRAA
+602 EDGMDYGTLYKAA
-615 DGAMYRAKEQ
+615 DEAMYQAKEQ
-625 SKDRNESG
+625 SKNRNESG
-633 QAGAE
+633 EAGE
-638 EKDRTIS
+638 ENHDRTIS